1 MPLTEEE
8 KKRLDYVNNMGGNI
22 VKEGKKNAFQSGK
35 LTPSQVSGSQSFTDY
50 RRMQN
55 SAYDSRNS
63 TSSKKKSS
71 NKPTSS
77 TYQDESKKQQSLS
90 NKVQKKQQAKQ
101 VANSDL
107 LDYQNAQKPSQPQQ
121 TYQQQQNQ
129 VQTGPD
135 QKNALSYLEQQTTG
149 QQTTQQVRELQLK
162 KAQRQADEQLKAAE
176 NARKDNETF
185 LSDYDEISAMTP
197 QEIQELEAYTTVRDE
212 GRSENIFDEL
222 IRKPAQRKK
231 AAGSLLEKYGQQ
243 RLDELAE
250 TYGRARHQRQEQE
263 VQQKARE
270 DVSTTGG
277 AVTRSIGT
285 LVTAPFQGA
294 MSLKGRLDE
303 LSNRT
308 GRYNTLESFVPM
320 DAVRVYNNTVR
331 SEVAKNIAG
340 EDDSNWVRQGAA
352 LLYQAGLGTAS
363 SLANA
368 IVLGP
373 GVGMAVNATNQFA
386 QTVAEASAQGATPEQ
401 AYLYA
406 TANAAVDALT
416 DKIPLDQLA
425 SVALAGNTNVFVN
438 MVKQAGI
445 EVSNEGASILGSY
458 IAEAAI
464 LKDSSQYNQSVEAYM
479 DKALSQGMFETEA
492 EARAWAEHQAD
503 KDVLAQAEQQLL
515 VAGISGGVSGGVAAV
530 KGNAAQKQLD
540 RQEKAA
546 QAIQAEAERQQLEKT
561 GGQMSMDQVQPQ
573 QTTLTPEDVQ
583 RQDQAI
589 TDTIDQVRDGQ
600 LGMEQ
605 LPDQPLQTPQ
615 QPEAQQPNTVSDI
628 VEQMVRE
635 NQAQQLTPEQI
646 QDIAQEAVSGGQDRV
661 EGQSGE
667 ANTQPASTQDVANSD
682 SVRPDRP
689 DPNWTEDQFMD
700 WMTSEPDEYADVK
713 NPMKNRDWN
722 NVGKRNV
729 KAYMYENPEVKR
741 FYQEQAAWML
751 SELQDSTRGERFYN
765 KDTGEYSGVK
775 RHTSDSIASLLDS
788 DGMSY
793 DQIEKGLFAIVN
805 DEGSENNAA
814 SKRIEFEI
822 NRRLMD
828 GYTDF
833 YDGHRV
839 EPNEDYLKVL
849 QSIQSPQT
857 AVSPEQAVQ
866 DTVQKMV
873 EQKSTQA
880 AQGPDKMV
888 QDVAQ
893 NAVSSA
899 QQPVSDFK
907 KAKTGESITLE
918 GFHGE
923 GKAKGEIYAHA
934 QVPIA
939 GEGRYFAPTE
949 NGAKNYGSNVS
960 KETVHFDRPFVV
972 KDDSDWSELVH
983 AAGLKYRSPAY
994 LPEAEAKQYTQSIRD
1009 YLTGNGYDGL
1019 IVNYES
1025 AKQGDRNTATG
1036 GWTRTIDN
1044 VFGGDQYVKYDTQT
1058 EQLASSQQPTP
1069 EQLVQNAAEEAT
1081 RAARGET
1088 VEPAS
1093 VGAAEENFSG
1103 HAQYQELLS
1112 DDNVQPDRKTDVRLD
1127 EVPVRDQNGQKVS
1140 EVAKNI
1146 VGSRNTPDEGVDQVK
1161 DLIQSGV
1168 FSFDPKSNEKSL
1180 TEAVKDIAKWGDRAV
1195 LRQIDQNIGSRR
1207 IQEGDIEKA
1216 IVLYTR
1222 YAAGGEATQEDAAQI
1237 YADIATMA
1245 QISGRNLQMFKL
1257 IRSMT
1262 PEGQVEA
1269 IKRVGDNFLNTHGK
1283 TRGKNVEAVIPE
1295 NLKTQYLEAV
1305 RSGDT
1310 GRQADAVEAIYQSI
1324 GSQAPA
1330 TLKEKWDTW
1339 RYMCMLGNPKTQV
1352 RNIAGNAAMKPFA
1365 FVKDKLAAGM
1375 EAALEK
1381 AGVMSK
1387 EDRTKALTTDKDL
1400 LEFAKMDAKSE
1411 AAQDALKYSAKL
1423 GADVSKDKMS
1433 ENRVV
1438 FDTVLG
1444 SKTLGKGFEAA
1455 RKVVEY
1461 FPEAGDMIF
1470 KNGYY
1475 AKYLAN
1481 YLTAQG
1487 VSIDDIQTGKVSSD
1501 VMAKARQYA
1510 IDNAYI
1516 NTFNDSNDFSDAV
1529 ASLGKLKNSNSRT
1542 MRAFGTAVDAVLPFR
1557 RTPANILVRFKE
1569 YSIAEIVATAIKAFN
1584 HNATAAEICN
1594 SLATGLT
1601 GTAAMGM
1608 GFALAKGMHT
1618 PSGDGIR
1625 LVSTATDEEKLQ
1637 GSKDYS
1643 IEVTIGGKTTSYSVE
1658 WAAPVNM
1665 PFFVGANIYSS
1676 ANVPEEEKG
1685 DWADGVIRFMGA
1697 SQNTL
1702 DPMLSLSCL
1711 SSLNDLIQDTKY
1723 ATDNKEVYKILS
1735 TMATSYLSQGIPSLF
1750 RQAVTASHANKQ
1762 TTFAND
1768 ERSEV
1773 RGWERVASNVPAL
1786 GEAMGLKTD
1795 KIDEWGNTVSAGSA
1809 GERVFN
1815 AFLNPSTV
1823 SKVDKSD
1830 PTVNEINRLSKTE
1843 FGEGVV
1849 PEVAPKTL
1857 TYMDSSGETRKDVRL
1872 TKEQWTDYATTRG
1885 QTSKKVLDKLIASKD
1900 YQNLTDSGKQAAIKL
1915 VYEYADK
1922 TGAIKAMKD
1931 HDGYPESWMEEAAQS
1946 KDPGAYIVG
1955 KVSNSAM
1962 TNALKTMT
1970 NAWDHGS
1977 ERPAQQKALEES
1989 YDSFTKQS
1997 KTIQKA
2003 IMDSAEGATKKYL
2016 EGRQSGLSS
2025 QKTLSALKSVQ
2036 SVPAKNRG
2044 KIGYQLQAIS
2054 GTKGLSEKDMDIAMK
2069 LYMPDYDPSE
2079 NEPNVTE
2086 VVYDYLRKEKGY
2098 SAEDYAS
2105 FKYAYNL
2112 AASDYGD
2119 KNGKVKKDEYIS
2131 AMLDMGYDQATAKEI
2146 YDILWNGSSRK
2157 HKAIQQQALDLYG

>member
-1 MPLTEEE
+1 MVDEDEKKKVQAAVKEAAQYRDDPVQFSNALKDAMNRRMDPIKKALTTTNQHPWRAPSQIQKQQKAAQEKTVSLTE
-8 KKRLDYVNNMGGNI
+8 K
-22 VKEGKKNAFQSGK
+22 
-35 LTPSQVSGSQSFTDY
+35 T
-50 RRMQN
+50 
-55 SAYDSRNS
+55 
-63 TSSKKKSS
+63 
-71 NKPTSS
+71 
-77 TYQDESKKQQSLS
+77 
-90 NKVQKKQQAKQ
+90 QKKQEKMDA
-101 VANSDL
+101 ADTAMSL
-107 LDYQNAQKPSQPQQ
+107 YQQSTPSKPQQ
-121 TYQQQQNQ
+121 NYQQQQNQ
-129 VQTGPD
+129 VQTAPD

-176 NARKDNETF
+176 NAQKDNEIF
-185 LSDYDEISAMTP
+185 LSDYDEISAMSP
-197 QEIQELEAYTTVRDE
+197 QEIQELEAYTTARDQ
-212 GRSENIFDEL
+212 GRSTNPLAEL
-222 IRKPAQRKK
+222 LQAKRNKA
-231 AAGSLLEKYGQQ
+231 AAGSLLEKYGQK

-250 TYGRARHQRQEQE
+250 TYGRARHQQQEQQ
-263 VQQKARE
+263 VQQKAKE
-270 DVSTTGG
+270 DVSSFGG
-277 AVTRSIGT
+277 ALTRSVGT
-285 LVTAPFQGA
+285 VVTAPFQVA

-308 GRYNTLESFVPM
+308 GRYSTLESFVPM
-320 DAVRVYNNTVR
+320 DAARVYNNTVR
-331 SEVAKNIAG
+331 SEVAQNIAG
-340 EDDSNWVRQGAA
+340 DGSNPLRKGAA
-352 LLYQAGLGTAS
+352 VLYQAGIGTAS

-425 SVALAGNTNVFVN
+425 NVALSGNTNVFVN
-438 MVKQAGI
+438 MLKQAGI
-445 EVSNEGASILGSY
+445 EASNEGASILGSY

-464 LKDSSQYNQSVEAYM
+464 LKDSSQYSQSVEAYM
-479 DKALSQGMFETEA
+479 DQALSEGTFETEA
-492 EARAWAEHQAD
+492 EARAWAERQAD

-530 KGNAAQKQLD
+530 KGNAAQKKLD

-573 QTTLTPEDVQ
+573 QTAITPEDVQ
-583 RQDQAI
+583 RQDRAI

-646 QDIAQEAVSGGQDRV
+646 QDIAQEAVSGGQGKA
-661 EGQSGE
+661 EEQSGE
-667 ANTQPASTQDVANSD
+667 TSTQPASTQDVAHSD
-682 SVRPDRP
+682 SVRPNRP

-700 WMTSEPDEYADVK
+700 WMTSEPNEYADVN

-722 NVGKRNV
+722 NVGKRNI

-741 FYQEQAAWML
+741 FYQDQAAWML
-751 SELQDSTRGERFYN
+751 SELQDPTRGERFYN

-849 QSIQSPQT
+849 RYIQQPQA

-880 AQGPDKMV
+880 TQGPDKMV

-893 NAVSSA
+893 NAV
-899 QQPVSDFK
+899 Q
-907 KAKTGESITLE
+907 
-918 GFHGE
+918 
-923 GKAKGEIYAHA
+923 
-934 QVPIA
+934 
-939 GEGRYFAPTE
+939 
-949 NGAKNYGSNVS
+949 N
-960 KETVHFDRPFVV
+960 
-972 KDDSDWSELVH
+972 
-983 AAGLKYRSPAY
+983 
-994 LPEAEAKQYTQSIRD
+994 EATTPK
-1009 YLTGNGYDGL
+1009 
-1019 IVNYES
+1019 
-1025 AKQGDRNTATG
+1025 
-1036 GWTRTIDN
+1036 
-1044 VFGGDQYVKYDTQT
+1044 
-1058 EQLASSQQPTP
+1058 QPTP

-1088 VEPAS
+1088 VEPVAS
-1093 VGAAEENFSG
+1093 VGAADENFSG

-1127 EVPVRDQNGQKVS
+1127 EVPVMDQNGQKVS

-1146 VGSRNTPDEGVDQVK
+1146 MGSRNTPDEGVDQVK

-1180 TEAVKDIAKWGDRAV
+1180 TEAMEDIAKRGDRAV

-1222 YAAGGEATQEDAAQI
+1222 YAAGGEASQADAAQI

-1305 RSGDT
+1305 RSGDA
-1310 GRQADAVEAIYQSI
+1310 GRQSDVVEAIYQAI

-1330 TLKEKWDTW
+1330 SLKEKWDTW

-1352 RNIAGNAAMKPFA
+1352 RNLAGNAAMKPFA

-1375 EAALEK
+1375 ETALEK

-1387 EDRTKALTTDKDL
+1387 EDRTKSLTTDKDL

-1423 GADVSKDKMS
+1423 GADASKDKMS
-1433 ENRVV
+1433 ENRVI

-1487 VSIDDIQTGKVSSD
+1487 VSIDDIRTGKVSSD

-1529 ASLGKLKNSNSRT
+1529 AKLGKLKNSNSRT
-1542 MRAFGTAVDAVLPFR
+1542 IRAFGTAVDAVLPFR

-1569 YSIAEIVATAIKAFN
+1569 YSPVEIATTAIKAFN

-1601 GTAAMGM
+1601 GTAAMGI

-1618 PSGDGIR
+1618 KSGDGIR

-1665 PFFVGANIYSS
+1665 PFFVGANIYNS

-1685 DWADGVIRFMGA
+1685 DWADGVIRFIGA

-1723 ATDNKEVYKILS
+1723 AADNKEVYKILS

-1773 RGWERVASNVPAL
+1773 RGWERVASNIPAL
-1786 GEAMGLKTD
+1786 GEAMGLKAD

-1815 AFLNPSTV
+1815 SFLNPSTV
-1823 SKVDKSD
+1823 SQVDKSD
-1830 PTVNEINRLSKTE
+1830 PKVNEINRLAKTE
-1843 FGEGVV
+1843 FGDGVV

-1857 TYMDSSGETRKDVRL
+1857 TYMDSSGETHKDVRL

-1962 TNALKTMT
+1962 TNALKTMA

-1977 ERPAQQKALEES
+1977 DRPAQQKALEES

-1997 KTIQKA
+1997 ETIQKA
-2003 IMDSAEGATKKYL
+2003 IMDAAEGNTKKYL

-2025 QKTLSALKSVQ
+2025 QKTLSTLKSVQ
-2036 SVPAKNRG
+2036 SVPAENRK

-2054 GTKGLSEKDMDIAMK
+2054 STKGLSEEDMDAAMK
-2069 LYMPDYDPSE
+2069 LYMPDYDPSAKNPDVSE
-2079 NEPNVTE
+2079 
-2086 VVYDYLRKEKGY
+2086 LRYEYIRKDMGY
-2098 SAEDYAS
+2098 SAKDYAS
-2105 FKYAYNL
+2105 FRYAYNVADSEYGNDNNSVSKKEFY
-2112 AASDYGD
+2112 AAMESQGYS
-2119 KNGKVKKDEYIS
+2119 KKEAD
-2131 AMLDMGYDQATAKEI
+2131 DI
-2146 YDILWNGSSRK
+2146 YTVLWGTSNQS
-2157 HKAIQQQALDLYG
+2157 KAIKKHIRDLYG

>member
-8 KKRLDYVNNMGGNI
+8 KKKLDYINSKGGNI
-22 VKEGKKNAFQSGK
+22 VKEGQKNAFESGK
-35 LTPSQVSGSQSFTDY
+35 LTSSWTSGSQSRSDY
-50 RRMQN
+50 SRMQN
-55 SAYDSRNS
+55 NIYEDKRNTASKRKSAQKAASSAY
-63 TSSKKKSS
+63 
-71 NKPTSS
+71 
-77 TYQDESKKQQSLS
+77 QDATKKQQPISD
-90 NKVQKKQQAKQ
+90 KVQKKQQQKAAADS
-101 VANSDL
+101 VSL
-107 LDYQNAQKPSQPQQ
+107 SQNPTQPQQ

-129 VQTGPD
+129 VQTGQD

-185 LSDYDEISAMTP
+185 LSDYDEISAMSP

-250 TYGRARHQRQEQE
+250 TYGRARHQQQEQE

-277 AVTRSIGT
+277 AVTRSVGT

-331 SEVAKNIAG
+331 STVAQNIAG

-479 DKALSQGMFETEA
+479 DQALTQGMFGTEA

-530 KGNAAQKQLD
+530 KGNAAQKKLD

-573 QTTLTPEDVQ
+573 QTALTPEDVQ

-635 NQAQQLTPEQI
+635 NQAQKLTPEQI
-646 QDIAQEAVSGGQDRV
+646 QDIAQEAVSGGQGKA
-661 EGQSGE
+661 EEQGGE
-667 ANTQPASTQDVANSD
+667 TSTQPASTQDVANSD

-689 DPNWTEDQFMD
+689 DPNWTDDQFMD

-788 DGMSY
+788 DGMNY

-849 QSIQSPQT
+849 RSIQQPQA

-893 NAVSSA
+893 SAVQNEAS
-899 QQPVSDFK
+899 
-907 KAKTGESITLE
+907 T
-918 GFHGE
+918 
-923 GKAKGEIYAHA
+923 
-934 QVPIA
+934 
-939 GEGRYFAPTE
+939 
-949 NGAKNYGSNVS
+949 
-960 KETVHFDRPFVV
+960 
-972 KDDSDWSELVH
+972 
-983 AAGLKYRSPAY
+983 
-994 LPEAEAKQYTQSIRD
+994 PEK
-1009 YLTGNGYDGL
+1009 
-1019 IVNYES
+1019 
-1025 AKQGDRNTATG
+1025 
-1036 GWTRTIDN
+1036 
-1044 VFGGDQYVKYDTQT
+1044 
-1058 EQLASSQQPTP
+1058 PTP

-1127 EVPVRDQNGQKVS
+1127 EVPVLDQNGQKVS

-1146 VGSRNTPDEGVDQVK
+1146 MGSRNTPDEGVDQVK

-1180 TEAVKDIAKWGDRAV
+1180 TEAMEDIAKRGDRAV

-1222 YAAGGEATQEDAAQI
+1222 YAAGGEASQADAAQI

-1310 GRQADAVEAIYQSI
+1310 GRQSDVVEAIYQAI

-1330 TLKEKWDTW
+1330 SLKEKWDTW

-1352 RNIAGNAAMKPFA
+1352 RNLAGNAAMKPFA

-1387 EDRTKALTTDKDL
+1387 EDRTKSLTTDKDL

-1423 GADVSKDKMS
+1423 GADASKDKMS
-1433 ENRVV
+1433 ENRVI

-1569 YSIAEIVATAIKAFN
+1569 YSPVEIATTAIKAFK

-1618 PSGDGIR
+1618 KSGDGIR

-1658 WAAPVNM
+1658 WAVPVNM

-1685 DWADGVIRFMGA
+1685 DWADGVIRFIGA

-1711 SSLNDLIQDTKY
+1711 SGLNDLIQDTKY
-1723 ATDNKEVYKILS
+1723 AADNKEVYKILS

-1786 GEAMGLKTD
+1786 GEAMGLKAD

-1823 SKVDKSD
+1823 SRVDKSD

-1997 KTIQKA
+1997 ETIRKA

-2079 NEPNVTE
+2079 KSPDVSE
-2086 VVYDYLRKEKGY
+2086 LRYEYIRKDMGY
-2098 SAEDYAS
+2098 SAKDYAA
-2105 FKYAYNL
+2105 FRYAYNVADSEYGNDNNSVSKKEFY
-2112 AASDYGD
+2112 AAMENQGYS
-2119 KNGKVKKDEYIS
+2119 KKEAD
-2131 AMLDMGYDQATAKEI
+2131 DI
-2146 YDILWNGSSRK
+2146 YTILWGTSNQS
-2157 HKAIQQQALDLYG
+2157 KAIKKHIRDLYG

>member
-55 SAYDSRNS
+55 SAYDSRNN

-185 LSDYDEISAMTP
+185 LSDYDEISAMSP
-197 QEIQELEAYTTVRDE
+197 QEIQELEAYTTARDQGHSDNPLTE
-212 GRSENIFDEL
+212 FYLQS
-222 IRKPAQRKK
+222 KRKK
-231 AAGSLLEKYGQQ
+231 TAGSLLEKYGQQ

-250 TYGRARHQRQEQE
+250 TYGRARHQQQEQE

-270 DVSTTGG
+270 DVSTAGG
-277 AVTRSIGT
+277 TVTRSIGT
-285 LVTAPFQGA
+285 VALAPLQSA
-294 MSLKGRLDE
+294 MSVKGRLDE
-303 LSNRT
+303 LIDRT

-320 DAVRVYNNTVR
+320 DAARVYNNTVR
-331 SEVAKNIAG
+331 STVAQNIAG

-352 LLYQAGLGTAS
+352 LLYQAGLGTIS

-479 DKALSQGMFETEA
+479 DQALSEGKFGTEA

-530 KGNAAQKQLD
+530 KGNAAQKKLD

-573 QTTLTPEDVQ
+573 QTALTPEDVQ
-583 RQDQAI
+583 QQDQAI

-635 NQAQQLTPEQI
+635 NQAQKLTPEQI
-646 QDIAQEAVSGGQDRV
+646 QDIAQEAVTGGQDRV

-682 SVRPDRP
+682 SVRPNRP

-849 QSIQSPQT
+849 RSIQSPQ
-857 AVSPEQAVQ
+857 AVVSPEQAVQ

-873 EQKSTQA
+873 EQKSTQT

-893 NAVSSA
+893 NAVQNEAS
-899 QQPVSDFK
+899 
-907 KAKTGESITLE
+907 T
-918 GFHGE
+918 
-923 GKAKGEIYAHA
+923 
-934 QVPIA
+934 
-939 GEGRYFAPTE
+939 
-949 NGAKNYGSNVS
+949 
-960 KETVHFDRPFVV
+960 
-972 KDDSDWSELVH
+972 
-983 AAGLKYRSPAY
+983 
-994 LPEAEAKQYTQSIRD
+994 PE
-1009 YLTGNGYDGL
+1009 
-1019 IVNYES
+1019 
-1025 AKQGDRNTATG
+1025 
-1036 GWTRTIDN
+1036 
-1044 VFGGDQYVKYDTQT
+1044 
-1058 EQLASSQQPTP
+1058 QPTP

-1088 VEPAS
+1088 VEPVAS

-1146 VGSRNTPDEGVDQVK
+1146 MGSRNTPDEGVDQVK

-1180 TEAVKDIAKWGDRAV
+1180 TEAMEDIAKRGDRAV

-1222 YAAGGEATQEDAAQI
+1222 YAAGGEATQADAAQI

-1310 GRQADAVEAIYQSI
+1310 GRQSDAVEAIYQSI

-1339 RYMCMLGNPKTQV
+1339 RYMCMLGNPKTQA

-1375 EAALEK
+1375 ETALEK

-1387 EDRTKALTTDKDL
+1387 EDRTKSLTTDKDL

-1433 ENRVV
+1433 EDRVI

-1542 MRAFGTAVDAVLPFR
+1542 IRAFGTAVDAVLPFR

-1569 YSIAEIVATAIKAFN
+1569 YSPVEIATTAIKAFN

-1685 DWADGVIRFMGA
+1685 DWADGVIRFIGA

-1723 ATDNKEVYKILS
+1723 AADNKEVYKILS

-1823 SKVDKSD
+1823 SQVDKSD

-1997 KTIQKA
+1997 ETIQKA
-2003 IMDSAEGATKKYL
+2003 IMDAAEGTTKKYL

-2079 NEPNVTE
+2079 KSPDVSE
-2086 VVYDYLRKEKGY
+2086 LRYEYIRKDMGY
-2098 SAEDYAS
+2098 SAKDYAA
-2105 FKYAYNL
+2105 FRYAYNVADSEYGNDNNSVSKKEFY
-2112 AASDYGD
+2112 AAMENQGYS
-2119 KNGKVKKDEYIS
+2119 KKEAD
-2131 AMLDMGYDQATAKEI
+2131 DI
-2146 YDILWNGSSRK
+2146 YTILWGTSNQS
-2157 HKAIQQQALDLYG
+2157 KAIKKHIRDLYG

>member
-1 MPLTEEE
+1 MVDEE
-8 KKRLDYVNNMGGNI
+8 KKKRVQSA
-22 VKEGKKNAFQSGK
+22 VKEAAPYKNDPVQFSNALKDAMKSRIDPVQKALTTTNQHPWRAPSQIQKQKQAAQEKTVSLTEKTQKKQEKKNAA
-35 LTPSQVSGSQSFTDY
+35 D
-50 RRMQN
+50 
-55 SAYDSRNS
+55 SAMSLY
-63 TSSKKKSS
+63 
-71 NKPTSS
+71 
-77 TYQDESKKQQSLS
+77 QQS
-90 NKVQKKQQAKQ
+90 N
-101 VANSDL
+101 
-107 LDYQNAQKPSQPQQ
+107 PSQPKQN
-121 TYQQQQNQ
+121 YQQQQNQ
-129 VQTGPD
+129 VQTEPD
-135 QKNALSYLEQQTTG
+135 KKNALSYLEQQTTG

-176 NARKDNETF
+176 NAQKDNETF
-185 LSDYDEISAMTP
+185 LSDYDEISAMSP
-197 QEIQELEAYTTVRDE
+197 QEIQELEAYTTARDQ
-212 GRSENIFDEL
+212 GRSTNPLAEL
-222 IRKPAQRKK
+222 LQSKRKK
-231 AAGSLLEKYGQQ
+231 AAAGSLLEKYGEK

-250 TYGRARHQRQEQE
+250 TYGRARHQQQEQE

-270 DVSTTGG
+270 DVSSTGG

-285 LVTAPFQGA
+285 VVTAPFQGA

-308 GRYNTLESFVPM
+308 GRYSTLESFVPM
-320 DAVRVYNNTVR
+320 DAARVYNNTVR
-331 SEVAKNIAG
+331 STVAQDIAG

-373 GVGMAVNATNQFA
+373 GVGMAVNATNQFT
-386 QTVAEASAQGATPEQ
+386 QTIAEASAKGATPEQ

-479 DKALSQGMFETEA
+479 DQALTQGMFGTEA

-530 KGNAAQKQLD
+530 KGNAAQKKLD

-546 QAIQAEAERQQLEKT
+546 QAIQAEAERQQQEKT

-573 QTTLTPEDVQ
+573 QTALTPEDVQ

-635 NQAQQLTPEQI
+635 NQAQKMTPEQI
-646 QDIAQEAVSGGQDRV
+646 QDIAQEAVSGGQGKA
-661 EGQSGE
+661 EEQSGE
-667 ANTQPASTQDVANSD
+667 TSTQPASTQDVANSE

-713 NPMKNRDWN
+713 NPMKGRDWN
-722 NVGKRNV
+722 NVGKRSV
-729 KAYMYENPEVKR
+729 KAYMYDNPEVKR
-741 FYQEQAAWML
+741 FYQDQAAWML

-839 EPNEDYLKVL
+839 EPNEDYLNVL
-849 QSIQSPQT
+849 RSIQQPQ
-857 AVSPEQAVQ
+857 AAISPEQAVQ

-888 QDVAQ
+888 QNVAQ
-893 NAVSSA
+893 N
-899 QQPVSDFK
+899 
-907 KAKTGESITLE
+907 
-918 GFHGE
+918 
-923 GKAKGEIYAHA
+923 
-934 QVPIA
+934 
-939 GEGRYFAPTE
+939 
-949 NGAKNYGSNVS
+949 
-960 KETVHFDRPFVV
+960 VV
-972 KDDSDWSELVH
+972 QNE
-983 AAGLKYRSPAY
+983 AATPK
-994 LPEAEAKQYTQSIRD
+994 
-1009 YLTGNGYDGL
+1009 
-1019 IVNYES
+1019 
-1025 AKQGDRNTATG
+1025 
-1036 GWTRTIDN
+1036 
-1044 VFGGDQYVKYDTQT
+1044 
-1058 EQLASSQQPTP
+1058 QPTP

-1081 RAARGET
+1081 RVARGET
-1088 VEPAS
+1088 AEPVAS

-1112 DDNVQPDRKTDVRLD
+1112 DTNVQPDRKTDVRLD
-1127 EVPVRDQNGQKVS
+1127 EVPVLDQNGQKVS

-1146 VGSRNTPDEGVDQVK
+1146 MGSRNTPDEGVDQVK

-1180 TEAVKDIAKWGDRAV
+1180 TEAMEDIAKRGDRAV

-1222 YAAGGEATQEDAAQI
+1222 YAAGGEASQADAAQI

-1262 PEGQVEA
+1262 PEGQLEA

-1310 GRQADAVEAIYQSI
+1310 GRQSDVVEAIYQAI

-1330 TLKEKWDTW
+1330 SLKEKWDTW

-1352 RNIAGNAAMKPFA
+1352 RNLAGNAAMKPFA

-1387 EDRTKALTTDKDL
+1387 EDRTKSLTTDKDL

-1423 GADVSKDKMS
+1423 GADASKDKMS
-1433 ENRVV
+1433 ENRVI

-1529 ASLGKLKNSNSRT
+1529 AKLGKLKNSNSRT
-1542 MRAFGTAVDAVLPFR
+1542 IRAFGTAVDAVLPFR

-1569 YSIAEIVATAIKAFN
+1569 YSVVEIANTAIKAFN

-1601 GTAAMGM
+1601 GTAAMGI

-1618 PSGDGIR
+1618 KSGDGIR

-1665 PFFVGANIYSS
+1665 PFFVGANIYNSV
-1676 ANVPEEEKG
+1676 NVPEEEKG

-1697 SQNTL
+1697 SQNML

-1723 ATDNKEVYKILS
+1723 AADNKEVYKILS

-1750 RQAVTASHANKQ
+1750 RQAVTTSHANKQ

-1773 RGWERVASNVPAL
+1773 RGWERVASNIPAL
-1786 GEAMGLKTD
+1786 GEAMGLKAD

-1815 AFLNPSTV
+1815 SFLNPSTV
-1823 SKVDKSD
+1823 SQVDKSD
-1830 PTVNEINRLSKTE
+1830 PTVNEINRLAKTE
-1843 FGEGVV
+1843 FGDGVV

-1857 TYMDSSGETRKDVRL
+1857 TYMDSSGETHKDVRL

-1885 QTSKKVLDKLIASKD
+1885 QTSKKVLDKLIGSKD
-1900 YQNLTDSGKQAAIKL
+1900 YQNLTDSGKQAAIKF

-1962 TNALKTMT
+1962 TNALKTMA

-2003 IMDSAEGATKKYL
+2003 IMDAAEGNTKKYL

-2036 SVPAKNRG
+2036 SVPAENRG
-2044 KIGYQLQAIS
+2044 KIGYQLQAIA
-2054 GTKGLSEKDMDIAMK
+2054 GTKGLSEEDMDAAMK

-2079 NEPNVTE
+2079 KSPDVSE
-2086 VVYDYLRKEKGY
+2086 LRYEYIRKDMGY
-2098 SAEDYAS
+2098 SAKDYAS
-2105 FKYAYNL
+2105 FRYAYNVADSEYGNDNNSVSKKEFY
-2112 AASDYGD
+2112 AAMESQGYS
-2119 KNGKVKKDEYIS
+2119 KKEAD
-2131 AMLDMGYDQATAKEI
+2131 DI
-2146 YDILWNGSSRK
+2146 YTILWGTSNQS
-2157 HKAIQQQALDLYG
+2157 KAIKKHIRDLYG

>member
-1 MPLTEEE
+1 MVDEEE
-8 KKRLDYVNNMGGNI
+8 KKKAQAA
-22 VKEGKKNAFQSGK
+22 VKEAAKYSDNPVQFDNALKDAMKRHVDPVKKA
-35 LTPSQVSGSQSFTDY
+35 LTTTNQHPWRAPSQIQ
-50 RRMQN
+50 
-55 SAYDSRNS
+55 
-63 TSSKKKSS
+63 
-71 NKPTSS
+71 
-77 TYQDESKKQQSLS
+77 KQQQAAKEKSVSLTE
-90 NKVQKKQQAKQ
+90 KTQKKQEKK
-101 VANSDL
+101 NSADAAMSE
-107 LDYQNAQKPSQPQQ
+107 YQQSKPSQTQQ

-185 LSDYDEISAMTP
+185 LSDYDEISAMSP
-197 QEIQELEAYTTVRDE
+197 QEIQELEAYTTARDQGHSDNPLTE
-212 GRSENIFDEL
+212 FYLQS
-222 IRKPAQRKK
+222 KRKK
-231 AAGSLLEKYGQQ
+231 TAGSLLKKYGQQ

-250 TYGRARHQRQEQE
+250 TYGRARHQQQEQE

-270 DVSTTGG
+270 DVSSTGG
-277 AVTRSIGT
+277 TVTRSIGT
-285 LVTAPFQGA
+285 VALAPLQGA
-294 MSLKGRLDE
+294 MSVKGRLDE
-303 LSNRT
+303 LIDRT

-320 DAVRVYNNTVR
+320 DAARVYNNTVK
-331 SEVAKNIAG
+331 STVAQNIAG

-352 LLYQAGLGTAS
+352 LLYQAGLGTIS

-458 IAEAAI
+458 LAEAAI

-479 DKALSQGMFETEA
+479 DQALSQGMFGTEA

-515 VAGISGGVSGGVAAV
+515 VAGLSGGVSGGVAAA
-530 KGNAAQKQLD
+530 KGNAAQKKLD

-573 QTTLTPEDVQ
+573 QTALTPEDVQ

-646 QDIAQEAVSGGQDRV
+646 QDIAQEAVTGGQDRA

-667 ANTQPASTQDVANSD
+667 TSTQPASTQDVANSD

-689 DPNWTEDQFMD
+689 DPNWNEDQFMD

-741 FYQEQAAWML
+741 FYQDQAAWML

-765 KDTGEYSGVK
+765 NDTGEYSGVK

-849 QSIQSPQT
+849 RSIQQPQT

-880 AQGPDKMV
+880 AQGQDKMV

-893 NAVSSA
+893 NAV
-899 QQPVSDFK
+899 Q
-907 KAKTGESITLE
+907 
-918 GFHGE
+918 
-923 GKAKGEIYAHA
+923 
-934 QVPIA
+934 
-939 GEGRYFAPTE
+939 
-949 NGAKNYGSNVS
+949 N
-960 KETVHFDRPFVV
+960 
-972 KDDSDWSELVH
+972 
-983 AAGLKYRSPAY
+983 
-994 LPEAEAKQYTQSIRD
+994 EATTPK
-1009 YLTGNGYDGL
+1009 
-1019 IVNYES
+1019 
-1025 AKQGDRNTATG
+1025 
-1036 GWTRTIDN
+1036 
-1044 VFGGDQYVKYDTQT
+1044 
-1058 EQLASSQQPTP
+1058 QPTP

-1088 VEPAS
+1088 VEPVAS

-1103 HAQYQELLS
+1103 HTQYQELLS

-1146 VGSRNTPDEGVDQVK
+1146 MGSRNTPDEGVDQVK

-1180 TEAVKDIAKWGDRAV
+1180 TEAMEDIAKRGDRAV

-1222 YAAGGEATQEDAAQI
+1222 YAAGGEATQADAAQI

-1295 NLKTQYLEAV
+1295 NLKNQYLEAV

-1310 GRQADAVEAIYQSI
+1310 GRQSDAVEAIYQSI

-1339 RYMCMLGNPKTQV
+1339 RYMCMLGNPKTQI

-1387 EDRTKALTTDKDL
+1387 EDRTKSLTTDKDL

-1433 ENRVV
+1433 ENRQI
-1438 FDTVLG
+1438 FK
-1444 SKTLGKGFEAA
+1444 SKGLEAA

-1542 MRAFGTAVDAVLPFR
+1542 IRAFGTAVDAVLPFR

-1569 YSIAEIVATAIKAFN
+1569 YSPVEIATTAIKAFN

-1618 PSGDGIR
+1618 SSGDGIR

-1685 DWADGVIRFMGA
+1685 DWADGVIRFIGA

-1723 ATDNKEVYKILS
+1723 AADNKEVYKILS

-1786 GEAMGLKTD
+1786 GEAMGLKAD

-1823 SKVDKSD
+1823 SQVDKSD

-2003 IMDSAEGATKKYL
+2003 IMDAAEGATKKYL

-2036 SVPAKNRG
+2036 SVPAENRG

-2054 GTKGLSEKDMDIAMK
+2054 GTKGLSEEDMDIAMK

-2079 NEPNVTE
+2079 KSPDVSE
-2086 VVYDYLRKEKGY
+2086 LRYEYIRKDMGY
-2098 SAEDYAS
+2098 SAKDYAA
-2105 FKYAYNL
+2105 FRYAYNVADSEYGNDNNSVSKKEFY
-2112 AASDYGD
+2112 AAMENQGYS
-2119 KNGKVKKDEYIS
+2119 KKEAD
-2131 AMLDMGYDQATAKEI
+2131 DI
-2146 YDILWNGSSRK
+2146 YTILWGTSNQS
-2157 HKAIQQQALDLYG
+2157 KAIKKHIRDLYG

>member
-71 NKPTSS
+71 YKPTNS

-90 NKVQKKQQAKQ
+90 NKAQKKQQAKQ

-185 LSDYDEISAMTP
+185 LSDYDEISAMSP
-197 QEIQELEAYTTVRDE
+197 QEIQELEAYTTARDQGHSDNPLTE
-212 GRSENIFDEL
+212 FYLQS
-222 IRKPAQRKK
+222 KRKK
-231 AAGSLLEKYGQQ
+231 TAGSLLEKYGQQ

-250 TYGRARHQRQEQE
+250 TYGRARHQQQEQE

-277 AVTRSIGT
+277 TVTRSIGT
-285 LVTAPFQGA
+285 VALAPLQGA
-294 MSLKGRLDE
+294 MSVKGRLDE
-303 LSNRT
+303 LIDRT

-320 DAVRVYNNTVR
+320 DAARVYNNTVKNT
-331 SEVAKNIAG
+331 VAQNFAG
-340 EDDSNWVRQGAA
+340 DGSNPLRKGAA
-352 LLYQAGLGTAS
+352 VLYQAGLGTIS

-479 DKALSQGMFETEA
+479 DQALTQGTFETEA

-530 KGNAAQKQLD
+530 KGNAAQKKLE

-635 NQAQQLTPEQI
+635 NQAQKLTPQQI
-646 QDIAQEAVSGGQDRV
+646 QDIAQEAVTGGQDRV

-741 FYQEQAAWML
+741 FYQDQAAWML

-849 QSIQSPQT
+849 RSIQQPQE

-893 NAVSSA
+893 SAVQNEAS
-899 QQPVSDFK
+899 
-907 KAKTGESITLE
+907 T
-918 GFHGE
+918 
-923 GKAKGEIYAHA
+923 
-934 QVPIA
+934 
-939 GEGRYFAPTE
+939 
-949 NGAKNYGSNVS
+949 
-960 KETVHFDRPFVV
+960 
-972 KDDSDWSELVH
+972 
-983 AAGLKYRSPAY
+983 
-994 LPEAEAKQYTQSIRD
+994 PE
-1009 YLTGNGYDGL
+1009 
-1019 IVNYES
+1019 
-1025 AKQGDRNTATG
+1025 
-1036 GWTRTIDN
+1036 
-1044 VFGGDQYVKYDTQT
+1044 
-1058 EQLASSQQPTP
+1058 QPTP

-1088 VEPAS
+1088 VEPVAS

-1146 VGSRNTPDEGVDQVK
+1146 MGSRNTPDEGVDQVK

-1180 TEAVKDIAKWGDRAV
+1180 TEAMEDIAKRGDRAV

-1310 GRQADAVEAIYQSI
+1310 GRQSDAVEAIYQSI

-1339 RYMCMLGNPKTQV
+1339 RYMCMLGNPKTQA

-1375 EAALEK
+1375 ETALEK

-1387 EDRTKALTTDKDL
+1387 EDRTKSLTTDKDL

-1433 ENRVV
+1433 EDRVI

-1529 ASLGKLKNSNSRT
+1529 ASLGRLKNSNSRT
-1542 MRAFGTAVDAVLPFR
+1542 IRAFGTAVDAVLPFR

-1569 YSIAEIVATAIKAFN
+1569 YSPVEIATTAIKAFK

-1618 PSGDGIR
+1618 KSGDGIR

-1665 PFFVGANIYSS
+1665 PFFVGANIYNS

-1685 DWADGVIRFMGA
+1685 DWADGVIRFIGA
-1697 SQNTL
+1697 SQNML

-1711 SSLNDLIQDTKY
+1711 SGLNDLIQDTKY
-1723 ATDNKEVYKILS
+1723 AADNKEVYKILA

-1773 RGWERVASNVPAL
+1773 RGWERVASNIPAL
-1786 GEAMGLKTD
+1786 GEAMGLKAD

-1815 AFLNPSTV
+1815 SFLNPSTV
-1823 SKVDKSD
+1823 SQVDKSD

-2079 NEPNVTE
+2079 KSPDVSE
-2086 VVYDYLRKEKGY
+2086 LRYEYIRKDMGY
-2098 SAEDYAS
+2098 SAKDYAA
-2105 FKYAYNL
+2105 FRYAYNVADSEYGNDNNSVSKKEFY
-2112 AASDYGD
+2112 AAMENQGYS
-2119 KNGKVKKDEYIS
+2119 KKEAD
-2131 AMLDMGYDQATAKEI
+2131 DI
-2146 YDILWNGSSRK
+2146 YTILWGTSNQS
-2157 HKAIQQQALDLYG
+2157 KAIKKHIRDLYG

>member
-8 KKRLDYVNNMGGNI
+8 KKKLDYINSKGGNI
-22 VKEGKKNAFQSGK
+22 VKEGQKNAFESGK
-35 LTPSQVSGSQSFTDY
+35 LTSSWTSGNQSRSDY
-50 RRMQN
+50 SRMQN
-55 SAYDSRNS
+55 NIYEDKRNTASKRKSAQKSASSAY
-63 TSSKKKSS
+63 
-71 NKPTSS
+71 
-77 TYQDESKKQQSLS
+77 QDATKKQQPLS
-90 NKVQKKQQAKQ
+90 DKVQKKQQQKA
-101 VANSDL
+101 AADL
-107 LDYQNAQKPSQPQQ
+107 VSISKNPTQPQQ

-197 QEIQELEAYTTVRDE
+197 QEIQELEAYTTARDQGHSDNPLTE
-212 GRSENIFDEL
+212 FYLQS
-222 IRKPAQRKK
+222 KRKK
-231 AAGSLLEKYGQQ
+231 TAGSLLEKYGQQ

-250 TYGRARHQRQEQE
+250 TYGRARHQQQEQD

-270 DVSTTGG
+270 DVSTAGG
-277 AVTRSIGT
+277 TVTRSIGT
-285 LVTAPFQGA
+285 LVTAPLQGA
-294 MSLKGRLDE
+294 MSVKGRLDE
-303 LSNRT
+303 LIDRT

-320 DAVRVYNNTVR
+320 DAARVYNNTVR
-331 SEVAKNIAG
+331 STVAQNIAG

-352 LLYQAGLGTAS
+352 LLYQAGLGTIS

-479 DKALSQGMFETEA
+479 DQALSEGMFGTEA

-573 QTTLTPEDVQ
+573 QTALTPEDVQ

-635 NQAQQLTPEQI
+635 NQAQKLTPEQI

-667 ANTQPASTQDVANSD
+667 TSAQPASTQDVANSD

-689 DPNWTEDQFMD
+689 DPNWNEDQFMD

-741 FYQEQAAWML
+741 FYQDQAAWML

-849 QSIQSPQT
+849 RSIQSPQE

-893 NAVSSA
+893 SAVQNEAS
-899 QQPVSDFK
+899 
-907 KAKTGESITLE
+907 T
-918 GFHGE
+918 
-923 GKAKGEIYAHA
+923 
-934 QVPIA
+934 
-939 GEGRYFAPTE
+939 
-949 NGAKNYGSNVS
+949 
-960 KETVHFDRPFVV
+960 
-972 KDDSDWSELVH
+972 
-983 AAGLKYRSPAY
+983 
-994 LPEAEAKQYTQSIRD
+994 PE
-1009 YLTGNGYDGL
+1009 
-1019 IVNYES
+1019 
-1025 AKQGDRNTATG
+1025 
-1036 GWTRTIDN
+1036 
-1044 VFGGDQYVKYDTQT
+1044 
-1058 EQLASSQQPTP
+1058 QPTP

-1127 EVPVRDQNGQKVS
+1127 EVPVQDQNGQKVS

-1146 VGSRNTPDEGVDQVK
+1146 MGSRNTPDEGVDQVK

-1180 TEAVKDIAKWGDRAV
+1180 TEAMEDIAKRGDRAV

-1222 YAAGGEATQEDAAQI
+1222 YAAGGEATQADAAQI

-1339 RYMCMLGNPKTQV
+1339 RYMCMLGNPKTQA

-1387 EDRTKALTTDKDL
+1387 EDRTKSLTTDKDL

-1433 ENRVV
+1433 ENRQI
-1438 FDTVLG
+1438 FK
-1444 SKTLGKGFEAA
+1444 SKGLEAA

-1487 VSIDDIQTGKVSSD
+1487 VSIEDIQTGKVSSD

-1542 MRAFGTAVDAVLPFR
+1542 IRAFGTAVDAVLPFR

-1618 PSGDGIR
+1618 KSGDGIR

-1786 GEAMGLKTD
+1786 GEAMGLKAD

-1823 SKVDKSD
+1823 SRVDKSD

-1997 KTIQKA
+1997 ETIQKA
-2003 IMDSAEGATKKYL
+2003 IMDAAEGTTKKYL

-2079 NEPNVTE
+2079 KSPDVSE
-2086 VVYDYLRKEKGY
+2086 LRYEYIRKDMGY
-2098 SAEDYAS
+2098 SAKDYAA
-2105 FKYAYNL
+2105 FRYAYNVADSEYGNDNNSVSKKEFY
-2112 AASDYGD
+2112 AAMENQGYS
-2119 KNGKVKKDEYIS
+2119 KKEAD
-2131 AMLDMGYDQATAKEI
+2131 DI
-2146 YDILWNGSSRK
+2146 YTILWGTSNQS
-2157 HKAIQQQALDLYG
+2157 KAIKKHIRDLYG

>member
-1 MPLTEEE
+1 MVDEE
-8 KKRLDYVNNMGGNI
+8 KKKQAQAA
-22 VKEGKKNAFQSGK
+22 VKETAKYSDNPVQFSNALNDAMKRHVDPIKKA
-35 LTPSQVSGSQSFTDY
+35 LTTTNQHPWRAPSQIQ
-50 RRMQN
+50 
-55 SAYDSRNS
+55 
-63 TSSKKKSS
+63 
-71 NKPTSS
+71 
-77 TYQDESKKQQSLS
+77 KQQQAAKEKSVSLTE
-90 NKVQKKQQAKQ
+90 KTQKKQEKK
-101 VANSDL
+101 NSADAAMSE
-107 LDYQNAQKPSQPQQ
+107 YQQSKPTQPQQ

-250 TYGRARHQRQEQE
+250 TYGRARHQQQEQQ

-285 LVTAPFQGA
+285 VALAPLQGA

-320 DAVRVYNNTVR
+320 DAARVYNNTVR
-331 SEVAKNIAG
+331 STVAQNIAG

-479 DKALSQGMFETEA
+479 DQALSEGKFGTEA

-530 KGNAAQKQLD
+530 KGNAAQKKLD

-646 QDIAQEAVSGGQDRV
+646 QDIAQEAVTGGQDRV

-682 SVRPDRP
+682 SVRPNRP

-849 QSIQSPQT
+849 RSIQSPQA

-893 NAVSSA
+893 SAVQNEAS
-899 QQPVSDFK
+899 
-907 KAKTGESITLE
+907 T
-918 GFHGE
+918 
-923 GKAKGEIYAHA
+923 
-934 QVPIA
+934 
-939 GEGRYFAPTE
+939 
-949 NGAKNYGSNVS
+949 
-960 KETVHFDRPFVV
+960 
-972 KDDSDWSELVH
+972 
-983 AAGLKYRSPAY
+983 
-994 LPEAEAKQYTQSIRD
+994 PE
-1009 YLTGNGYDGL
+1009 
-1019 IVNYES
+1019 
-1025 AKQGDRNTATG
+1025 
-1036 GWTRTIDN
+1036 
-1044 VFGGDQYVKYDTQT
+1044 
-1058 EQLASSQQPTP
+1058 QPTP

-1088 VEPAS
+1088 VEPVAS

-1127 EVPVRDQNGQKVS
+1127 EAPVRDQNGQKVS

-1146 VGSRNTPDEGVDQVK
+1146 MGSRNTPDEGVDQVK

-1180 TEAVKDIAKWGDRAV
+1180 AEAMEDIAKRGDRAV

-1310 GRQADAVEAIYQSI
+1310 GRQSDAVEAIYQSI

-1339 RYMCMLGNPKTQV
+1339 RYMCMLGNPKTQI
-1352 RNIAGNAAMKPFA
+1352 RNLAGNAAMKPFA

-1375 EAALEK
+1375 ETALEK

-1387 EDRTKALTTDKDL
+1387 EDRTKSLTTDKDL

-1433 ENRVV
+1433 ENRQI
-1438 FDTVLG
+1438 FK
-1444 SKTLGKGFEAA
+1444 SKGLEAA

-1542 MRAFGTAVDAVLPFR
+1542 IRAFGTAVDAVLPFR

-1569 YSIAEIVATAIKAFN
+1569 YSVVEIANTAIKAFN

-1601 GTAAMGM
+1601 GAAAMGM

-1665 PFFVGANIYSS
+1665 PFFVGANIYNS

-1697 SQNTL
+1697 SQNML

-1711 SSLNDLIQDTKY
+1711 SGLNDLIQDTKY
-1723 ATDNKEVYKILS
+1723 ATDNKEVYKILA

-1786 GEAMGLKTD
+1786 GEAMGLKAD

-1815 AFLNPSTV
+1815 SFLNPSTV
-1823 SKVDKSD
+1823 SQVDKSD

-1843 FGEGVV
+1843 FGDGVV

-1857 TYMDSSGETRKDVRL
+1857 TYMDSSGETHKDVRL

-1885 QTSKKVLDKLIASKD
+1885 QTSKKVLDKLIASMD

-1962 TNALKTMT
+1962 TNALKTMV

-1977 ERPAQQKALEES
+1977 ERPAQQKELEES

-1997 KTIQKA
+1997 ETIQKA
-2003 IMDSAEGATKKYL
+2003 IMDAAEGNTKKYL

-2036 SVPAKNRG
+2036 SVPAENRG

-2054 GTKGLSEKDMDIAMK
+2054 GTKGLSEEDMDAAMK
-2069 LYMPDYDPSE
+2069 LYMPDYDPSS

-2131 AMLDMGYDQATAKEI
+2131 AMLDMGYDQVTAKEI
-2146 YDILWNGSSRK
+2146 FDTLWNGSSKR
-2157 HKAIQQQALDLYG
+2157 HKAVQQQALDLYG

>member
-1 MPLTEEE
+1 MAKTVTE
-8 KKRLDYVNNMGGNI
+8 
-22 VKEGKKNAFQSGK
+22 A
-35 LTPSQVSGSQSFTDY
+35 SQ
-50 RRMQN
+50 
-55 SAYDSRNS
+55 
-63 TSSKKKSS
+63 
-71 NKPTSS
+71 
-77 TYQDESKKQQSLS
+77 ESKKRREEAREIAASRNEIHQEQMADLAKRSESYQRKTNINAAVQTAKEAAPAIS

-107 LDYQNAQKPSQPQQ
+107 LDYQNGQTPSQPKQ

-129 VQTGPD
+129 VQTDPD
-135 QKNALSYLEQQTTG
+135 KKNALSYLEQQTTG

-176 NARKDNETF
+176 NAQKDNETF
-185 LSDYDEISAMTP
+185 LSDYDEISAMSP

-250 TYGRARHQRQEQE
+250 TYGRARHQQQEQE

-270 DVSTTGG
+270 DVSSTGG

-285 LVTAPFQGA
+285 VALAPLQGA
-294 MSLKGRLDE
+294 MSVKGRLDE

-320 DAVRVYNNTVR
+320 DALRVYNNTVK
-331 SEVAKNIAG
+331 STVAQNIAG

-352 LLYQAGLGTAS
+352 LLYQAGLGTVS

-458 IAEAAI
+458 LAEAAI
-464 LKDSSQYNQSVEAYM
+464 LKDSSQYSQSVEAYM
-479 DKALSQGMFETEA
+479 DQALSQGMFETEA

-530 KGNAAQKQLD
+530 KGNAAQKKLA

-561 GGQMSMDQVQPQ
+561 GGQLSMDQVQPQ
-573 QTTLTPEDVQ
+573 QTALTPEDVQ

-605 LPDQPLQTPQ
+605 LPDQPLQTPR

-646 QDIAQEAVSGGQDRV
+646 QDIAQESVSGGQGRV
-661 EGQSGE
+661 EEQNAYQAAKAQAKARKDLEKEIAKTQKDVEAGKGSPARLRQLQNRLAQMDVDTLDFPKTRQEAINEQIQLIDTLDKEQHAAYIRRETGE
-667 ANTQPASTQDVANSD
+667 ATNRPNKVATNRRKAAVKELDRLRAMSDDDYHAELVDSGILPPDGMTFSDVAANENIAQGREELAQRNQTRQALDKATSGLAALLPNGEAQFD
-682 SVRPDRP
+682 QYAQQLSGALRQSSTP
-689 DPNWTEDQFMD
+689 DPLPPQAPESVGSLQEATDFLRQRLEYEKQPKNKRVPLSEQPYTAQDNLAAEDFLTRSQGKKYVYSD
-700 WMTSEPDEYADVK
+700 TQKPQKESPSEP
-713 NPMKNRDWN
+713 
-722 NVGKRNV
+722 
-729 KAYMYENPEVKR
+729 
-741 FYQEQAAWML
+741 
-751 SELQDSTRGERFYN
+751 
-765 KDTGEYSGVK
+765 
-775 RHTSDSIASLLDS
+775 
-788 DGMSY
+788 
-793 DQIEKGLFAIVN
+793 
-805 DEGSENNAA
+805 
-814 SKRIEFEI
+814 
-822 NRRLMD
+822 
-828 GYTDF
+828 
-833 YDGHRV
+833 
-839 EPNEDYLKVL
+839 
-849 QSIQSPQT
+849 QSPQT

-893 NAVSSA
+893 SAV
-899 QQPVSDFK
+899 Q
-907 KAKTGESITLE
+907 
-918 GFHGE
+918 
-923 GKAKGEIYAHA
+923 
-934 QVPIA
+934 
-939 GEGRYFAPTE
+939 
-949 NGAKNYGSNVS
+949 N
-960 KETVHFDRPFVV
+960 
-972 KDDSDWSELVH
+972 
-983 AAGLKYRSPAY
+983 
-994 LPEAEAKQYTQSIRD
+994 EATTPK
-1009 YLTGNGYDGL
+1009 
-1019 IVNYES
+1019 
-1025 AKQGDRNTATG
+1025 
-1036 GWTRTIDN
+1036 
-1044 VFGGDQYVKYDTQT
+1044 
-1058 EQLASSQQPTP
+1058 QPTP

-1088 VEPAS
+1088 VEPVAS
-1093 VGAAEENFSG
+1093 VGAADENFSG

-1127 EVPVRDQNGQKVS
+1127 EVPVLDQNGQKVS

-1146 VGSRNTPDEGVDQVK
+1146 MGSRNTPDEGVDQVK

-1180 TEAVKDIAKWGDRAV
+1180 TEAMEDIAKRGDRAV

-1222 YAAGGEATQEDAAQI
+1222 YAAGGEASQADAAQI

-1295 NLKTQYLEAV
+1295 NLKNQYLEAV

-1310 GRQADAVEAIYQSI
+1310 GRQSDAVEAIYQSI

-1330 TLKEKWDTW
+1330 SLKEKWDTW
-1339 RYMCMLGNPKTQV
+1339 RYMCMLGNPKTQI

-1387 EDRTKALTTDKDL
+1387 EDRTKSLTTDKDL

-1433 ENRVV
+1433 ENRQI
-1438 FDTVLG
+1438 FK
-1444 SKTLGKGFEAA
+1444 SKGLEAA

-1529 ASLGKLKNSNSRT
+1529 AKLGKLKNSNSRT

-1569 YSIAEIVATAIKAFN
+1569 YSPVEIATTAIKAFK

-1618 PSGDGIR
+1618 KSGDGIR

-1665 PFFVGANIYSS
+1665 PFFVGANIYNS

-1685 DWADGVIRFMGA
+1685 DWADGVIRFIGA

-1723 ATDNKEVYKILS
+1723 AADSKEVYKILS

-1786 GEAMGLKTD
+1786 GEAMGLKAD

-1823 SKVDKSD
+1823 SQVDKSD

-1962 TNALKTMT
+1962 TNALKTMA

-1997 KTIQKA
+1997 ETIQKA
-2003 IMDSAEGATKKYL
+2003 IMDAAEGNTKKYL

-2036 SVPAKNRG
+2036 SVPAENRG
-2044 KIGYQLQAIS
+2044 KIGYQLQAIV
-2054 GTKGLSEKDMDIAMK
+2054 GTKGLSEEDMDAAMK

-2146 YDILWNGSSRK
+2146 YDTLWNGSSKK

>member
-1 MPLTEEE
+1 MVDEE
-8 KKRLDYVNNMGGNI
+8 KKKRVQSA
-22 VKEGKKNAFQSGK
+22 VKEAAPYKNDPVQFSNALKDAMNRRIDPVQK
-35 LTPSQVSGSQSFTDY
+35 ALTTTNQHPWRAPSQIQ
-50 RRMQN
+50 
-55 SAYDSRNS
+55 
-63 TSSKKKSS
+63 
-71 NKPTSS
+71 
-77 TYQDESKKQQSLS
+77 KQQKAAQEKTVSLTE
-90 NKVQKKQQAKQ
+90 KTQKKQEKKDKADS
-101 VANSDL
+101 AMSL
-107 LDYQNAQKPSQPQQ
+107 YQQSNPSKPQQ
-121 TYQQQQNQ
+121 NYQQQQNQ
-129 VQTGPD
+129 VQTAPD
-135 QKNALSYLEQQTTG
+135 KKNALSYLEQQTTG

-176 NARKDNETF
+176 NAQKDNEIF
-185 LSDYDEISAMTP
+185 LSDYDEISTMSP
-197 QEIQELEAYTTVRDE
+197 QEIQELEAYTTARDQGHSDNPLTE
-212 GRSENIFDEL
+212 FYLQS
-222 IRKPAQRKK
+222 KRKK
-231 AAGSLLEKYGQQ
+231 TAGSLLEKYGQK

-250 TYGRARHQRQEQE
+250 TYGRARHQQQEQQ
-263 VQQKARE
+263 VQQKAKE
-270 DVSTTGG
+270 DVSSIGG
-277 AVTRSIGT
+277 AVTRSVGT
-285 LVTAPFQGA
+285 VALAPLQGA
-294 MSLKGRLDE
+294 MSVKGRLDE

-320 DAVRVYNNTVR
+320 DAARVYNNTVR
-331 SEVAKNIAG
+331 SEVAQNIAG
-340 EDDSNWVRQGAA
+340 DGSNPLRKDAA
-352 LLYQAGLGTAS
+352 VLYQAGIGTAG

-425 SVALAGNTNVFVN
+425 NVALSGNTNVFVN
-438 MVKQAGI
+438 MLKQAGI
-445 EVSNEGASILGSY
+445 EASNEGASILGSY

-464 LKDSSQYNQSVEAYM
+464 LKDSSQYSQSVEAYM
-479 DKALSQGMFETEA
+479 DQALSQGMFETEA
-492 EARAWAEHQAD
+492 EARAWAERQAD
-503 KDVLAQAEQQLL
+503 KDALAQAEQQLL
-515 VAGISGGVSGGVAAV
+515 VAGISGGASGAVAAI
-530 KGNAAQKQLD
+530 KGNAAQKQLA

-573 QTTLTPEDVQ
+573 QTALSPEDVQ

-605 LPDQPLQTPQ
+605 LPDQPLQNPQ

-635 NQAQQLTPEQI
+635 NQAQKMTPEQI
-646 QDIAQEAVSGGQDRV
+646 QEIVQEAVSGGQGKA
-661 EGQSGE
+661 EEQIGE
-667 ANTQPASTQDVANSD
+667 ANTQPASTQDVANSE
-682 SVRPDRP
+682 SVRPNRP

-700 WMTSEPDEYADVK
+700 WMTSEPNEYADVK
-713 NPMKNRDWN
+713 NPMKGRDWN
-722 NVGKRNV
+722 NVGKRSV
-729 KAYMYENPEVKR
+729 KAYMYDNPEVKR
-741 FYQEQAAWML
+741 FYQDQAAWML

-849 QSIQSPQT
+849 RSIQQPQA

-880 AQGPDKMV
+880 AQGQDKMV
-888 QDVAQ
+888 QDVTQ
-893 NAVSSA
+893 N
-899 QQPVSDFK
+899 
-907 KAKTGESITLE
+907 
-918 GFHGE
+918 
-923 GKAKGEIYAHA
+923 
-934 QVPIA
+934 
-939 GEGRYFAPTE
+939 
-949 NGAKNYGSNVS
+949 
-960 KETVHFDRPFVV
+960 VV
-972 KDDSDWSELVH
+972 QNE
-983 AAGLKYRSPAY
+983 AATPK
-994 LPEAEAKQYTQSIRD
+994 
-1009 YLTGNGYDGL
+1009 
-1019 IVNYES
+1019 
-1025 AKQGDRNTATG
+1025 
-1036 GWTRTIDN
+1036 
-1044 VFGGDQYVKYDTQT
+1044 
-1058 EQLASSQQPTP
+1058 QPTP
-1069 EQLVQNAAEEAT
+1069 EQLVQNAAEDAT

-1088 VEPAS
+1088 EAPVAS
-1093 VGAAEENFSG
+1093 VGAADENFSG

-1127 EVPVRDQNGQKVS
+1127 EVPVMDQNGKKVS

-1146 VGSRNTPDEGVDQVK
+1146 MGSRNTPDEGVDQVK

-1180 TEAVKDIAKWGDRAV
+1180 TEAVENISKRGDRAV

-1222 YAAGGEATQEDAAQI
+1222 YAAGGEASQADAAQI

-1310 GRQADAVEAIYQSI
+1310 GRQSDVVEAIYQAI

-1330 TLKEKWDTW
+1330 GLKEKWDTW
-1339 RYMCMLGNPKTQV
+1339 RYMCMLGNPKTQI
-1352 RNIAGNAAMKPFA
+1352 RNLAGNAAMKPFA

-1375 EAALEK
+1375 ETALEK

-1387 EDRTKALTTDKDL
+1387 EDRTKSITTDKDL

-1423 GADVSKDKMS
+1423 GADASKDKMS
-1433 ENRVV
+1433 ENRQI
-1438 FDTVLG
+1438 FK
-1444 SKTLGKGFEAA
+1444 SKGLETA

-1542 MRAFGTAVDAVLPFR
+1542 IRAFGTAVDAVLPFR

-1569 YSIAEIVATAIKAFN
+1569 YSPVEIAATAIKAFK

-1618 PSGDGIR
+1618 KSGDGIR

-1665 PFFVGANIYSS
+1665 PFFVGANIYNSV
-1676 ANVPEEEKG
+1676 NVPEEEKG

-1697 SQNTL
+1697 SQNML

-1711 SSLNDLIQDTKY
+1711 SGLNDLIQDTKY
-1723 ATDNKEVYKILS
+1723 AADNKEVYKILA

-1750 RQAVTASHANKQ
+1750 RQAVTASHTNKQ

-1773 RGWERVASNVPAL
+1773 RGWQRVASNVPAL
-1786 GEAMGLKTD
+1786 GEAMGLKAD

-1815 AFLNPSTV
+1815 SFLNPSTV
-1823 SKVDKSD
+1823 SQVDKSD
-1830 PTVNEINRLSKTE
+1830 PTVNEINRLAKTE
-1843 FGEGVV
+1843 FGDGVV

-1857 TYMDSSGETRKDVRL
+1857 TYMDSSGETHKDVRL

-1885 QTSKKVLDKLIASKD
+1885 QTSKKVLDKLIGSKD

-1946 KDPGAYIVG
+1946 NDPGAYIVG

-1962 TNALKTMT
+1962 TNALKTMV

-1977 ERPAQQKALEES
+1977 DRPAQQKELEES

-1997 KTIQKA
+1997 ETIQKA
-2003 IMDSAEGATKKYL
+2003 IMDAAEGATKKYL

-2036 SVPAKNRG
+2036 SVPAENRG
-2044 KIGYQLQAIS
+2044 KIGYQLQAIAS
-2054 GTKGLSEKDMDIAMK
+2054 TKGLSEEDMDAAMK
-2069 LYMPDYDPSE
+2069 LYMPDYDPSS

-2119 KNGKVKKDEYIS
+2119 KNGKAKKDEYIS

-2146 YDILWNGSSRK
+2146 FDTLWNGSSKR

>member
-8 KKRLDYVNNMGGNI
+8 KKKLDYINSKGGNI
-22 VKEGKKNAFQSGK
+22 VKEGQKNAFESGK
-35 LTPSQVSGSQSFTDY
+35 LTSSWVSGSQSRSDY
-50 RRMQN
+50 SRMQN
-55 SAYDSRNS
+55 NIYEDKRNTASKRKSAQKSASSAY
-63 TSSKKKSS
+63 
-71 NKPTSS
+71 
-77 TYQDESKKQQSLS
+77 QGAAKKQQSLS
-90 NKVQKKQQAKQ
+90 DKVQKKQQ
-101 VANSDL
+101 
-107 LDYQNAQKPSQPQQ
+107 QKAAVDSVSLPETPPKPQQ
-121 TYQQQQNQ
+121 NYQQQQNQ
-129 VQTGPD
+129 VQTEPD
-135 QKNALSYLEQQTTG
+135 KKNALSYLEQQTTG

-176 NARKDNETF
+176 NAQKDNEIF
-185 LSDYDEISAMTP
+185 LSDYDEISAMSP
-197 QEIQELEAYTTVRDE
+197 QEIQELEAYTTARDQ
-212 GRSENIFDEL
+212 GRSTNPLTEL
-222 IRKPAQRKK
+222 YLQGKRKK
-231 AAGSLLEKYGQQ
+231 SAGSLLEKYGQQ

-250 TYGRARHQRQEQE
+250 TYGRARHQQQEQQ
-263 VQQKARE
+263 VQQKAKE
-270 DVSTTGG
+270 DVSSFGG
-277 AVTRSIGT
+277 ALTRSVGT
-285 LVTAPFQGA
+285 VVTAPLQGA
-294 MSLKGRLDE
+294 MSVKGRLDE

-308 GRYNTLESFVPM
+308 GRYSTLESFVPM
-320 DAVRVYNNTVR
+320 DAARVYNNTVR
-331 SEVAKNIAG
+331 SEVAQNIAG
-340 EDDSNWVRQGAA
+340 DGSNPLRKGAA
-352 LLYQAGLGTAS
+352 VFYQAGIGTVS

-416 DKIPLDQLA
+416 DKIPLDKLA
-425 SVALAGNTNVFVN
+425 NVALSGNTNVFVN
-438 MVKQAGI
+438 MLKQAGI
-445 EVSNEGASILGSY
+445 EASNEGASILGSY

-464 LKDSSQYNQSVEAYM
+464 LKDSSQYSQSVEAYM
-479 DKALSQGMFETEA
+479 DKALSQGTFETEA
-492 EARAWAEHQAD
+492 EARAWAERQAD

-515 VAGISGGVSGGVAAV
+515 VAGISGAASGGVAAV
-530 KGNAAQKQLD
+530 RGNAAQKQLA

-573 QTTLTPEDVQ
+573 KTPLTPEDVQ

-589 TDTIDQVRDGQ
+589 ADTIDQVRDGQ

-605 LPDQPLQTPQ
+605 LPDQPLQNPQ
-615 QPEAQQPNTVSDI
+615 QSEAQQPNTVSDI

-635 NQAQQLTPEQI
+635 NQAQKMTPEQI
-646 QDIAQEAVSGGQDRV
+646 QDIAQEAVSGGQGKA
-661 EGQSGE
+661 EEQSGE
-667 ANTQPASTQDVANSD
+667 TSTQAASTQDVANSD
-682 SVRPDRP
+682 SVRPNRP

-713 NPMKNRDWN
+713 NPMKGRDWN

-741 FYQEQAAWML
+741 FYQDQAAWML

-765 KDTGEYSGVK
+765 RDTGEYSGVK

-849 QSIQSPQT
+849 RSIQQPQS

-873 EQKSTQA
+873 EQKSAQA

-893 NAVSSA
+893 S
-899 QQPVSDFK
+899 
-907 KAKTGESITLE
+907 
-918 GFHGE
+918 
-923 GKAKGEIYAHA
+923 
-934 QVPIA
+934 
-939 GEGRYFAPTE
+939 
-949 NGAKNYGSNVS
+949 
-960 KETVHFDRPFVV
+960 VV
-972 KDDSDWSELVH
+972 QNE
-983 AAGLKYRSPAY
+983 AATPK
-994 LPEAEAKQYTQSIRD
+994 
-1009 YLTGNGYDGL
+1009 
-1019 IVNYES
+1019 
-1025 AKQGDRNTATG
+1025 
-1036 GWTRTIDN
+1036 
-1044 VFGGDQYVKYDTQT
+1044 
-1058 EQLASSQQPTP
+1058 QPTP

-1088 VEPAS
+1088 EEPVAS

-1127 EVPVRDQNGQKVS
+1127 EVPVLDQNGQKVS

-1146 VGSRNTPDEGVDQVK
+1146 MGSRNTPDEGVDQVK

-1180 TEAVKDIAKWGDRAV
+1180 TEAMEDIAKRGDRAV

-1222 YAAGGEATQEDAAQI
+1222 YAAGGEASQADAAQI

-1310 GRQADAVEAIYQSI
+1310 GRQSDVVEAIYQAI

-1330 TLKEKWDTW
+1330 SLKEKWDTW
-1339 RYMCMLGNPKTQV
+1339 RYMCMLGNPKTQA
-1352 RNIAGNAAMKPFA
+1352 RNLAGNAAMKPFA

-1375 EAALEK
+1375 ETALEK

-1387 EDRTKALTTDKDL
+1387 EDRTKSLTTNKDL

-1423 GADVSKDKMS
+1423 GADVTKDKMS
-1433 ENRVV
+1433 ENRQI
-1438 FDTVLG
+1438 FK
-1444 SKTLGKGFEAA
+1444 SKELEAA
-1455 RKVVEY
+1455 RKAVEY

-1542 MRAFGTAVDAVLPFR
+1542 IRAFGTAVDAVLPFR

-1569 YSIAEIVATAIKAFN
+1569 YSPVEIATTAIKAFK

-1618 PSGDGIR
+1618 KSGDGIR

-1665 PFFVGANIYSS
+1665 PFFVGANIYNS

-1697 SQNTL
+1697 SQNML

-1711 SSLNDLIQDTKY
+1711 SGLNDLIQDTKY
-1723 ATDNKEVYKILS
+1723 ATDNKEVYKILA

-1786 GEAMGLKTD
+1786 GEAMGLKAD

-1815 AFLNPSTV
+1815 SFLNPSTV
-1823 SKVDKSD
+1823 SQVDKSD

-1843 FGEGVV
+1843 FGDGVV

-1857 TYMDSSGETRKDVRL
+1857 TYMDSSGETHKDVRL

-1962 TNALKTMT
+1962 TNALKTMA

-1977 ERPAQQKALEES
+1977 ERPAQQKELEES

-2003 IMDSAEGATKKYL
+2003 IMDAAEGNTKKYL

-2036 SVPAKNRG
+2036 SVPSENRG

-2054 GTKGLSEKDMDIAMK
+2054 GTKGLSENDMDIAMK
-2069 LYMPDYDPSE
+2069 LYMPDYDSSA

-2146 YDILWNGSSRK
+2146 YDTLWNGSSKR

>member
-1 MPLTEEE
+1 MVDEE
-8 KKRLDYVNNMGGNI
+8 KKKRVQSA
-22 VKEGKKNAFQSGK
+22 VKEAAPYKNDPVQFSNALKDAMKSRIDPIQK
-35 LTPSQVSGSQSFTDY
+35 ALTTTNQHPWRAPSQIQKQKQAAQEKTVSLTEK
-50 RRMQN
+50 
-55 SAYDSRNS
+55 
-63 TSSKKKSS
+63 T
-71 NKPTSS
+71 
-77 TYQDESKKQQSLS
+77 
-90 NKVQKKQQAKQ
+90 QKKQEKKDA
-101 VANSDL
+101 ADSAMSL
-107 LDYQNAQKPSQPQQ
+107 YQQSNPSQPQQ
-121 TYQQQQNQ
+121 NYQQQQNQ
-129 VQTGPD
+129 VQTEPD
-135 QKNALSYLEQQTTG
+135 KKNALSYLEQQTTG

-176 NARKDNETF
+176 NAQKDNEIF
-185 LSDYDEISAMTP
+185 LSDYDEISAMSP
-197 QEIQELEAYTTVRDE
+197 QEIQELEAYTTARDQ
-212 GRSENIFDEL
+212 GSSTNLLTEL
-222 IRKPAQRKK
+222 YLQSKRKK
-231 AAGSLLEKYGQQ
+231 SAGSLLEKYGEK

-250 TYGRARHQRQEQE
+250 TYGRARHQQQEQE

-270 DVSTTGG
+270 DVSSTGG

-285 LVTAPFQGA
+285 VALAPLQSA

-308 GRYNTLESFVPM
+308 GRYSTLESFVPM
-320 DAVRVYNNTVR
+320 DAARVYNNTVR
-331 SEVAKNIAG
+331 STVAQNIAG

-386 QTVAEASAQGATPEQ
+386 QTIAEASAQGATPEQ

-416 DKIPLDQLA
+416 DKIPLDKLA

-464 LKDSSQYNQSVEAYM
+464 LKDSSQYSQSVEAYM
-479 DKALSQGMFETEA
+479 DKALSEGTFETEA

-503 KDVLAQAEQQLL
+503 KDVLAQAEQQLF
-515 VAGISGGVSGGVAAV
+515 VAGISGGVSGAVAAV
-530 KGNAAQKQLD
+530 KGNAAQKKLE

-546 QAIQAEAERQQLEKT
+546 QAIQAESERQQQEKT

-573 QTTLTPEDVQ
+573 QTALTPEDVQ

-615 QPEAQQPNTVSDI
+615 QPETQQPNTVSDI

-646 QDIAQEAVSGGQDRV
+646 QDIAQEAVTGGQDRV
-661 EGQSGE
+661 
-667 ANTQPASTQDVANSD
+667 
-682 SVRPDRP
+682 
-689 DPNWTEDQFMD
+689 
-700 WMTSEPDEYADVK
+700 
-713 NPMKNRDWN
+713 
-722 NVGKRNV
+722 
-729 KAYMYENPEVKR
+729 
-741 FYQEQAAWML
+741 
-751 SELQDSTRGERFYN
+751 
-765 KDTGEYSGVK
+765 
-775 RHTSDSIASLLDS
+775 
-788 DGMSY
+788 
-793 DQIEKGLFAIVN
+793 
-805 DEGSENNAA
+805 
-814 SKRIEFEI
+814 
-822 NRRLMD
+822 
-828 GYTDF
+828 
-833 YDGHRV
+833 
-839 EPNEDYLKVL
+839 
-849 QSIQSPQT
+849 
-857 AVSPEQAVQ
+857 
-866 DTVQKMV
+866 V

-893 NAVSSA
+893 N
-899 QQPVSDFK
+899 
-907 KAKTGESITLE
+907 
-918 GFHGE
+918 
-923 GKAKGEIYAHA
+923 
-934 QVPIA
+934 
-939 GEGRYFAPTE
+939 
-949 NGAKNYGSNVS
+949 
-960 KETVHFDRPFVV
+960 VV
-972 KDDSDWSELVH
+972 QNE
-983 AAGLKYRSPAY
+983 AATPK
-994 LPEAEAKQYTQSIRD
+994 
-1009 YLTGNGYDGL
+1009 
-1019 IVNYES
+1019 
-1025 AKQGDRNTATG
+1025 
-1036 GWTRTIDN
+1036 
-1044 VFGGDQYVKYDTQT
+1044 
-1058 EQLASSQQPTP
+1058 QPTP

-1088 VEPAS
+1088 VEPVAS
-1093 VGAAEENFSG
+1093 VGAADENFSG

-1127 EVPVRDQNGQKVS
+1127 EVPVLDQNGQKVS

-1146 VGSRNTPDEGVDQVK
+1146 MGSRNTPDEGVDQVK

-1180 TEAVKDIAKWGDRAV
+1180 TEAMEDIAKRGDRAV

-1222 YAAGGEATQEDAAQI
+1222 YAAGGEASQADAAQI

-1310 GRQADAVEAIYQSI
+1310 GRQSDAVEAIYQSI

-1330 TLKEKWDTW
+1330 SLKEKWDTW
-1339 RYMCMLGNPKTQV
+1339 RYMCMLGNPKTQI

-1387 EDRTKALTTDKDL
+1387 EDRTKSLTTDKDL

-1433 ENRVV
+1433 ENRQI
-1438 FDTVLG
+1438 FK
-1444 SKTLGKGFEAA
+1444 SKGLEAA

-1542 MRAFGTAVDAVLPFR
+1542 IRAFGTAVDAVLPFR

-1569 YSIAEIVATAIKAFN
+1569 YSIAEIVDTAIKAFN

-1594 SLATGLT
+1594 SLASGLT

-1618 PSGDGIR
+1618 KSGDGIR

-1665 PFFVGANIYSS
+1665 PFFVGANIYNS

-1697 SQNTL
+1697 FQNTL

-1723 ATDNKEVYKILS
+1723 AADNKEVYKILS

-1786 GEAMGLKTD
+1786 GEAMGLKAD

-1823 SKVDKSD
+1823 SQVDKSD

-1849 PEVAPKTL
+1849 PKVAPKTL

-1885 QTSKKVLDKLIASKD
+1885 QTSKKVLDKLISSKD

-1962 TNALKTMT
+1962 TNALKTMA

-1997 KTIQKA
+1997 ETIQKA

-2036 SVPAKNRG
+2036 SVPAENRG
-2044 KIGYQLQAIS
+2044 KIGYQLQAIA
-2054 GTKGLSEKDMDIAMK
+2054 GTKGLSEEDMDAAMK
-2069 LYMPDYDPSE
+2069 LYMPDYDPSAKSPDVSE
-2079 NEPNVTE
+2079 
-2086 VVYDYLRKEKGY
+2086 LRYEYIRKDMGY
-2098 SAEDYAS
+2098 SAKDYAA
-2105 FKYAYNL
+2105 FRYAYNVADSEYGNDNNSVSKKEFY
-2112 AASDYGD
+2112 AAMESQGYS
-2119 KNGKVKKDEYIS
+2119 KKEAD
-2131 AMLDMGYDQATAKEI
+2131 DI
-2146 YDILWNGSSRK
+2146 YTVLWGTSNQS
-2157 HKAIQQQALDLYG
+2157 KAIKKHIRDLYG

>member
-8 KKRLDYVNNMGGNI
+8 KKKLDYINSKGGNI
-22 VKEGKKNAFQSGK
+22 VKEGQKNAFESGK
-35 LTPSQVSGSQSFTDY
+35 LTSSWVSGSQSRSDY
-50 RRMQN
+50 SRMQN
-55 SAYDSRNS
+55 NIYEDKRNTASKRKSAQKSASSAY
-63 TSSKKKSS
+63 
-71 NKPTSS
+71 
-77 TYQDESKKQQSLS
+77 QGAAKKQQSLS
-90 NKVQKKQQAKQ
+90 DKVQKKQQ
-101 VANSDL
+101 
-107 LDYQNAQKPSQPQQ
+107 QKAVVDSVSLSETPSKPQQ
-121 TYQQQQNQ
+121 NYQQKQNQ
-129 VQTGPD
+129 VQTEPD
-135 QKNALSYLEQQTTG
+135 KKNALSYLEQQTTG

-176 NARKDNETF
+176 NAQKDNEIF
-185 LSDYDEISAMTP
+185 LSDYDEISAMSP
-197 QEIQELEAYTTVRDE
+197 QEIQELEAYTTARDQ
-212 GRSENIFDEL
+212 GRSTNPLAEL
-222 IRKPAQRKK
+222 LQEKRNKA
-231 AAGSLLEKYGQQ
+231 AAGSLLEKYGQK

-250 TYGRARHQRQEQE
+250 TYGRARHQQQEQQ
-263 VQQKARE
+263 VQQKAKE
-270 DVSTTGG
+270 DVSSIGG
-277 AVTRSIGT
+277 ALTRSVGT
-285 LVTAPFQGA
+285 VVTAPFQGA

-308 GRYNTLESFVPM
+308 GRYSTLESFVPM
-320 DAVRVYNNTVR
+320 DAARVYNNTVR
-331 SEVAKNIAG
+331 SEVAQNIAG
-340 EDDSNWVRQGAA
+340 DGSNPLRKGAA
-352 LLYQAGLGTAS
+352 VLYQAGIGTVG

-425 SVALAGNTNVFVN
+425 NVALSGNTNVFVN
-438 MVKQAGI
+438 MLKQAGI
-445 EVSNEGASILGSY
+445 EASNEGASILGSY

-464 LKDSSQYNQSVEAYM
+464 LKDSSQYSQSVEAYM
-479 DKALSQGMFETEA
+479 DQALSQGMFETEA

-503 KDVLAQAEQQLL
+503 KDALAQAEQQLL
-515 VAGISGGVSGGVAAV
+515 VAGISGAASGGVAAIR
-530 KGNAAQKQLD
+530 GNAAQKKLD

-573 QTTLTPEDVQ
+573 QTTLTPEGVQ

-589 TDTIDQVRDGQ
+589 TDTIDQVREGQ

-635 NQAQQLTPEQI
+635 NQAQKLTPEQI
-646 QDIAQEAVSGGQDRV
+646 QDIAQEAVSGGQDRA

-682 SVRPDRP
+682 SVRPNRP

-849 QSIQSPQT
+849 RSIQQPQA

-873 EQKSTQA
+873 EQKSAQA

-893 NAVSSA
+893 SAVQNEAS
-899 QQPVSDFK
+899 
-907 KAKTGESITLE
+907 T
-918 GFHGE
+918 
-923 GKAKGEIYAHA
+923 
-934 QVPIA
+934 
-939 GEGRYFAPTE
+939 
-949 NGAKNYGSNVS
+949 
-960 KETVHFDRPFVV
+960 
-972 KDDSDWSELVH
+972 
-983 AAGLKYRSPAY
+983 
-994 LPEAEAKQYTQSIRD
+994 PEK
-1009 YLTGNGYDGL
+1009 
-1019 IVNYES
+1019 
-1025 AKQGDRNTATG
+1025 
-1036 GWTRTIDN
+1036 
-1044 VFGGDQYVKYDTQT
+1044 
-1058 EQLASSQQPTP
+1058 PTP

-1127 EVPVRDQNGQKVS
+1127 EVPVLDQNGQKVS

-1146 VGSRNTPDEGVDQVK
+1146 MGSRNTPDEGVDQVK

-1180 TEAVKDIAKWGDRAV
+1180 TEAMEDIAKRGDRAV

-1222 YAAGGEATQEDAAQI
+1222 YAAGGEASQADAAQI

-1310 GRQADAVEAIYQSI
+1310 GRQSDVVEAIYQAI

-1330 TLKEKWDTW
+1330 SLKEKWDTW

-1352 RNIAGNAAMKPFA
+1352 RNLAGNAAMKPFA

-1387 EDRTKALTTDKDL
+1387 EDRTKSLTTDKDL

-1423 GADVSKDKMS
+1423 GADASKDKMS
-1433 ENRVV
+1433 ENRVI

-1569 YSIAEIVATAIKAFN
+1569 YSPVEIATTAIKAFK

-1618 PSGDGIR
+1618 KSGDGIR

-1658 WAAPVNM
+1658 WAVPVNM

-1685 DWADGVIRFMGA
+1685 DWADGVIRFIGA

-1711 SSLNDLIQDTKY
+1711 SGLNDLIQDTKY
-1723 ATDNKEVYKILS
+1723 AADNKEVYKILS

-1786 GEAMGLKTD
+1786 GEAMGLKAD

-1823 SKVDKSD
+1823 SRVDKSD

-1997 KTIQKA
+1997 ETIRKA
-2003 IMDSAEGATKKYL
+2003 IMDSVEGATKKYL

-2079 NEPNVTE
+2079 KSPDVSE
-2086 VVYDYLRKEKGY
+2086 LRYEYIRKDMGY
-2098 SAEDYAS
+2098 SAKDYAA
-2105 FKYAYNL
+2105 FRYAYNVADSEYGNDNNSVSKKEFY
-2112 AASDYGD
+2112 AAMENQGYS
-2119 KNGKVKKDEYIS
+2119 KKEAD
-2131 AMLDMGYDQATAKEI
+2131 DI
-2146 YDILWNGSSRK
+2146 YTILWGTSNQS
-2157 HKAIQQQALDLYG
+2157 KAIKKHIRDLYG

>member
-1 MPLTEEE
+1 MVDEEE
-8 KKRLDYVNNMGGNI
+8 KKKAQAA
-22 VKEGKKNAFQSGK
+22 VKEAAKYSDNPVQFDNALKDAMKRHVDPVKKA
-35 LTPSQVSGSQSFTDY
+35 LTTTNQHPWRAPSQIQ
-50 RRMQN
+50 
-55 SAYDSRNS
+55 
-63 TSSKKKSS
+63 
-71 NKPTSS
+71 
-77 TYQDESKKQQSLS
+77 KQQQAAKEKSVSLTE
-90 NKVQKKQQAKQ
+90 KTQKKQEKK
-101 VANSDL
+101 NSADAAMSE
-107 LDYQNAQKPSQPQQ
+107 YQQSKPTQPQQ

-197 QEIQELEAYTTVRDE
+197 QEIQELEAYTTARDQGHSDNPLTE
-212 GRSENIFDEL
+212 FYLQS
-222 IRKPAQRKK
+222 KRKK
-231 AAGSLLEKYGQQ
+231 TAGSLLEKYGQQ

-250 TYGRARHQRQEQE
+250 TYGRARHQQQEQE

-285 LVTAPFQGA
+285 VALAPLQGA

-320 DAVRVYNNTVR
+320 DAARVYNNTVR
-331 SEVAKNIAG
+331 STVAQNIAG

-479 DKALSQGMFETEA
+479 DQALTQGMFGTEA
-492 EARAWAEHQAD
+492 EARAWAERQAD
-503 KDVLAQAEQQLL
+503 KDVLAQAKQQLL

-530 KGNAAQKQLD
+530 KGNAAQKKLD

-573 QTTLTPEDVQ
+573 QTALTPEDVQ

-605 LPDQPLQTPQ
+605 LSDQPLQAPQ

-635 NQAQQLTPEQI
+635 NQAQKLTPEQI
-646 QDIAQEAVSGGQDRV
+646 QDIAQEAVSGGQGKV

-667 ANTQPASTQDVANSD
+667 TSTQPASTQDVANSD

-700 WMTSEPDEYADVK
+700 WMASEPDEYADVK

-722 NVGKRNV
+722 NVGKRNI

-741 FYQEQAAWML
+741 FYQDQAAWML

-839 EPNEDYLKVL
+839 EPNEDYLNVL
-849 QSIQSPQT
+849 RSIQQPQT

-880 AQGPDKMV
+880 AQWQDKMV

-893 NAVSSA
+893 N
-899 QQPVSDFK
+899 
-907 KAKTGESITLE
+907 
-918 GFHGE
+918 
-923 GKAKGEIYAHA
+923 
-934 QVPIA
+934 
-939 GEGRYFAPTE
+939 
-949 NGAKNYGSNVS
+949 
-960 KETVHFDRPFVV
+960 VV
-972 KDDSDWSELVH
+972 QN
-983 AAGLKYRSPAY
+983 
-994 LPEAEAKQYTQSIRD
+994 EATTPK
-1009 YLTGNGYDGL
+1009 
-1019 IVNYES
+1019 
-1025 AKQGDRNTATG
+1025 
-1036 GWTRTIDN
+1036 
-1044 VFGGDQYVKYDTQT
+1044 
-1058 EQLASSQQPTP
+1058 QPTP

-1088 VEPAS
+1088 VGPVAS
-1093 VGAAEENFSG
+1093 VGGGGET
-1103 HAQYQELLS
+1103 
-1112 DDNVQPDRKTDVRLD
+1112 PPTDTLGM
-1127 EVPVRDQNGQKVS
+1127 QNAPS
-1140 EVAKNI
+1140 
-1146 VGSRNTPDEGVDQVK
+1146 
-1161 DLIQSGV
+1161 
-1168 FSFDPKSNEKSL
+1168 
-1180 TEAVKDIAKWGDRAV
+1180 
-1195 LRQIDQNIGSRR
+1195 
-1207 IQEGDIEKA
+1207 GDIEKSRSVTNSGLNSQDPD
-1216 IVLYTR
+1216 IR
-1222 YAAGGEATQEDAAQI
+1222 AGYQQTLQQDPKAGDYQVKHNADTLSTAQQRTSTPERVRAEYDYLMQKQDSWTAEDAATGRLVAKELFKSGD
-1237 YADIATMA
+1237 ADGVTAMNKQLARVATNA
-1245 QISGRNLQMFKL
+1245 
-1257 IRSMT
+1257 
-1262 PEGQVEA
+1262 GQVSQAFA
-1269 IKRVGDNFLNTHGK
+1269 ITGTMRDAADPQSAVESATARIMAMKQENTTYDPGKSGQTFDQWQDSVAKEYTRLGMAVENIPDGDTNAMRDVIRQIAKSRQTTAWFGTSDKLTANAERILKKLDFDTLKRIADTQIAAMPDDFRKRTK
-1283 TRGKNVEAVIPE
+1283 TEIAAGIRKQSMLSS
-1295 NLKTQYLEAV
+1295 LKTF
-1305 RSGDT
+1305 G
-1310 GRQADAVEAIYQSI
+1310 
-1324 GSQAPA
+1324 
-1330 TLKEKWDTW
+1330 
-1339 RYMCMLGNPKTQV
+1339 
-1352 RNIAGNAAMKPFA
+1352 RNIAGNAATGFLDSTSDSTTGYLVDSMLSKVTGKRTVGNDLSRSKEYMDAAKDAADFASLCVELNVPIETDANAAFDSATAANRSGKFIGKTFRSNGNFMMRFLYGYQKYMSYALEVSDKVFEGGTNSAVTESLNRLKDSGLSDADVQQLAEYTANRRTFKDATWEEDGKVHGSNMSRVAQNIKNIGKGTDAEPFVSAATDVVMPFA
-1365 FVKDKLAAGM
+1365 SVPMNVKQTGIDYKIGIAKGAYEICKIISDARHGKEINVARQRQAVSDFSRGTTGLVLTGIMTVAAGKGIIQVHDDSDKNKKAM
-1375 EAALEK
+1375 EQSEGLSGAQFNWSAFSRSLDGGSEKWQSGDIVSSADFLEPFNDQMYLGAELAKDDSVREFLENPSFETVNPAMAK
-1381 AGVMSK
+1381 AWAKGSLLSTASSFLDSPMMDGLSQMS
-1387 EDRTKALTTDKDL
+1387 DL
-1400 LEFAKMDAKSE
+1400 ISNVASAAKSE
-1411 AAQDALKYSAKL
+1411 SADDMKN
-1423 GADVSKDKMS
+1423 A
-1433 ENRVV
+1433 
-1438 FDTVLG
+1438 F
-1444 SKTLGKGFEAA
+1444 A
-1455 RKVVEY
+1455 EY
-1461 FPEAGDMIF
+1461 
-1470 KNGYY
+1470 
-1475 AKYLAN
+1475 
-1481 YLTAQG
+1481 
-1487 VSIDDIQTGKVSSD
+1487 
-1501 VMAKARQYA
+1501 
-1510 IDNAYI
+1510 
-1516 NTFNDSNDFSDAV
+1516 
-1529 ASLGKLKNSNSRT
+1529 
-1542 MRAFGTAVDAVLPFR
+1542 
-1557 RTPANILVRFKE
+1557 
-1569 YSIAEIVATAIKAFN
+1569 
-1584 HNATAAEICN
+1584 
-1594 SLATGLT
+1594 
-1601 GTAAMGM
+1601 
-1608 GFALAKGMHT
+1608 
-1618 PSGDGIR
+1618 
-1625 LVSTATDEEKLQ
+1625 
-1637 GSKDYS
+1637 
-1643 IEVTIGGKTTSYSVE
+1643 
-1658 WAAPVNM
+1658 
-1665 PFFVGANIYSS
+1665 
-1676 ANVPEEEKG
+1676 
-1685 DWADGVIRFMGA
+1685 
-1697 SQNTL
+1697 
-1702 DPMLSLSCL
+1702 
-1711 SSLNDLIQDTKY
+1711 
-1723 ATDNKEVYKILS
+1723 
-1735 TMATSYLSQGIPSLF
+1735 
-1750 RQAVTASHANKQ
+1750 
-1762 TTFAND
+1762 
-1768 ERSEV
+1768 
-1773 RGWERVASNVPAL
+1773 
-1786 GEAMGLKTD
+1786 
-1795 KIDEWGNTVSAGSA
+1795 AGSA
-1809 GERVFN
+1809 ASSFIPQFVRQAAQTKDGYYRDTRGEN
-1815 AFLNPSTV
+1815 SAEYAKNSFLNALPGASESLPKKVNGFGEEQKRGGFV
-1823 SKVDKSD
+1823 SNFLD
-1830 PTVNEINRLSKTE
+1830 PTNTQKLKLNEVSDDLEELSKSPDVSNIYPERQAPLTVKNAV
-1843 FGEGVV
+1843 GE
-1849 PEVAPKTL
+1849 E
-1857 TYMDSSGETRKDVRL
+1857 VRL
-1872 TKEQWTDYATTRG
+1872 TGEQRETYQKEYGEKASGYYKGLMGSKYFKALPDELKGDALQKAKEYAADSARASVTDYKATERGNTR
-1885 QTSKKVLDKLIASKD
+1885 TVVD
-1900 YQNLTDSGKQAAIKL
+1900 
-1915 VYEYADK
+1915 E
-1922 TGAIKAMKD
+1922 
-1931 HDGYPESWMEEAAQS
+1931 
-1946 KDPGAYIVG
+1946 IVG
-1955 KVSNSAM
+1955 EVVKTKATS
-1962 TNALKTMT
+1962 TMT
-1970 NAWDHGS
+1970 SLETAWEKGMDTSVAEKELSALYGTYGEQS
-1977 ERPAQQKALEES
+1977 E
-1989 YDSFTKQS
+1989 
-1997 KTIQKA
+1997 TIQKA
-2003 IMDSAEGATKKYL
+2003 IMDAAEGNTKKYL

-2036 SVPAKNRG
+2036 SVPAENRG
-2044 KIGYQLQAIS
+2044 KIGYQLQAIA
-2054 GTKGLSEKDMDIAMK
+2054 GTKGLSEEDMDAAMK

-2146 YDILWNGSSRK
+2146 YDTLWNGSSKK

>member
-8 KKRLDYVNNMGGNI
+8 KKKLDYINSKGGNI
-22 VKEGKKNAFQSGK
+22 VKEGQKNAFESGK
-35 LTPSQVSGSQSFTDY
+35 LTSSWVSGSQSRSDY
-50 RRMQN
+50 SRMQN
-55 SAYDSRNS
+55 NIYEDKRNTASKRKSAQ
-63 TSSKKKSS
+63 KSAS
-71 NKPTSS
+71 PA
-77 TYQDESKKQQSLS
+77 YQDASKKQQSLS
-90 NKVQKKQQAKQ
+90 DKVQKKQQ
-101 VANSDL
+101 
-107 LDYQNAQKPSQPQQ
+107 QKAAADSAPLSETPSQPKQ

-129 VQTGPD
+129 VQTAPD
-135 QKNALSYLEQQTTG
+135 KKNALSYLEQQTTG

-176 NARKDNETF
+176 NAQKDNEIF
-185 LSDYDEISAMTP
+185 LSDYDEISAMSP
-197 QEIQELEAYTTVRDE
+197 QEIQELEAYTTARDQGHSDNPLTE
-212 GRSENIFDEL
+212 FYLQS
-222 IRKPAQRKK
+222 KRKK
-231 AAGSLLEKYGQQ
+231 TAGSLLEKYGQQ

-250 TYGRARHQRQEQE
+250 TYGRARHQQQEQQ
-263 VQQKARE
+263 VQQKAKE
-270 DVSTTGG
+270 DVSSTGG

-285 LVTAPFQGA
+285 VVTAPFQGA
-294 MSLKGRLDE
+294 MSIKGRLDE

-308 GRYNTLESFVPM
+308 GRYNTLEPFVPM
-320 DAVRVYNNTVR
+320 DAARVYNNTVR
-331 SEVAKNIAG
+331 STVAQNIAG

-373 GVGMAVNATNQFA
+373 GVGVAVNATNQFA

-464 LKDSSQYNQSVEAYM
+464 LKDSSQYSQSVEAYM
-479 DKALSQGMFETEA
+479 DQALTQGMFGTEA

-530 KGNAAQKQLD
+530 KGNAAQKKLD

-573 QTTLTPEDVQ
+573 QTALTPEDVQ

-635 NQAQQLTPEQI
+635 NQAQKLTPEQI
-646 QDIAQEAVSGGQDRV
+646 QDIAQEAVTGWQDRV
-661 EGQSGE
+661 EGQEAYQAAKARAKARKDLEKEIAKTQKDVEAGKGSPARLRQLQNRLAQMDVDTMDFPKTRQEAINEQIQLIDTLDKEQHAAYIRRETGE
-667 ANTQPASTQDVANSD
+667 ATNRPNKVATNRRKAAVKELDRLRAMSDDDYHAELVDSGILPPDGMTFSDVAANENIAQGREELAQRNQTRQALDKATSGLAALLPNGEAQFD
-682 SVRPDRP
+682 QYAQQLSGALRQSSTP
-689 DPNWTEDQFMD
+689 DPLPPQAPESVGSLQEATDFLRQRLEYEKQPKNKRVPLSEQPYTAQDNLAAEDFLTRSQGKKYVYSD
-700 WMTSEPDEYADVK
+700 TQKPQKESPSEP
-713 NPMKNRDWN
+713 
-722 NVGKRNV
+722 
-729 KAYMYENPEVKR
+729 
-741 FYQEQAAWML
+741 
-751 SELQDSTRGERFYN
+751 
-765 KDTGEYSGVK
+765 
-775 RHTSDSIASLLDS
+775 
-788 DGMSY
+788 
-793 DQIEKGLFAIVN
+793 
-805 DEGSENNAA
+805 
-814 SKRIEFEI
+814 
-822 NRRLMD
+822 
-828 GYTDF
+828 
-833 YDGHRV
+833 
-839 EPNEDYLKVL
+839 
-849 QSIQSPQT
+849 QSPQA

-873 EQKSTQA
+873 EQKSTKA

-893 NAVSSA
+893 S
-899 QQPVSDFK
+899 
-907 KAKTGESITLE
+907 
-918 GFHGE
+918 
-923 GKAKGEIYAHA
+923 
-934 QVPIA
+934 
-939 GEGRYFAPTE
+939 
-949 NGAKNYGSNVS
+949 
-960 KETVHFDRPFVV
+960 VV
-972 KDDSDWSELVH
+972 QNE
-983 AAGLKYRSPAY
+983 AATPK
-994 LPEAEAKQYTQSIRD
+994 
-1009 YLTGNGYDGL
+1009 
-1019 IVNYES
+1019 
-1025 AKQGDRNTATG
+1025 
-1036 GWTRTIDN
+1036 
-1044 VFGGDQYVKYDTQT
+1044 
-1058 EQLASSQQPTP
+1058 QPTP

-1088 VEPAS
+1088 ADPVAS

-1127 EVPVRDQNGQKVS
+1127 EVPVLDQNGQKVS

-1146 VGSRNTPDEGVDQVK
+1146 MGSRNTPDEGVDQVK

-1180 TEAVKDIAKWGDRAV
+1180 TEAMEDIAKRGDRAV

-1222 YAAGGEATQEDAAQI
+1222 YAAGGEASQADAAQI

-1310 GRQADAVEAIYQSI
+1310 GRQSDAVEAIYQSI

-1339 RYMCMLGNPKTQV
+1339 RYMCMLGNPKTQA

-1375 EAALEK
+1375 ETALEK

-1387 EDRTKALTTDKDL
+1387 EDRTKSLTTDKDL

-1433 ENRVV
+1433 EDRVI

-1569 YSIAEIVATAIKAFN
+1569 YSPVEIATTAIKAFK

-1658 WAAPVNM
+1658 WAVPVNM

-1685 DWADGVIRFMGA
+1685 DWADGVIRFIGA

-1723 ATDNKEVYKILS
+1723 AADNKEVYKILS

-1786 GEAMGLKTD
+1786 GEAMGLKAD

-1823 SKVDKSD
+1823 SRVDKSD

-2003 IMDSAEGATKKYL
+2003 IMDSAEGATRKYL

-2036 SVPAKNRG
+2036 SVPAENRG

-2054 GTKGLSEKDMDIAMK
+2054 GTKGLSEEDMDIAMK

-2079 NEPNVTE
+2079 KSPDVSE
-2086 VVYDYLRKEKGY
+2086 LRYEYIRKDMGY
-2098 SAEDYAS
+2098 SAKDYAA
-2105 FKYAYNL
+2105 FRYAYNVADSEYGNDNNSVSKKEFY
-2112 AASDYGD
+2112 AAMENQGYS
-2119 KNGKVKKDEYIS
+2119 KKEAD
-2131 AMLDMGYDQATAKEI
+2131 DI
-2146 YDILWNGSSRK
+2146 YTILWGTSNQS
-2157 HKAIQQQALDLYG
+2157 KAIKKHIRDLYG

>member
-1 MPLTEEE
+1 MVDEE
-8 KKRLDYVNNMGGNI
+8 KKKRVQSA
-22 VKEGKKNAFQSGK
+22 VKEAAPYKNDPVQFSNALK
-35 LTPSQVSGSQSFTDY
+35 DAMNRRIDPIEKALTTTNQHPWRAPSQIQKQKQAAQEKTVSLTEK
-50 RRMQN
+50 
-55 SAYDSRNS
+55 
-63 TSSKKKSS
+63 T
-71 NKPTSS
+71 
-77 TYQDESKKQQSLS
+77 
-90 NKVQKKQQAKQ
+90 QKKQEKKDA
-101 VANSDL
+101 ADSAMSL
-107 LDYQNAQKPSQPQQ
+107 YQQSNPSQPQQ
-121 TYQQQQNQ
+121 NYQQRQNQ
-129 VQTGPD
+129 VQTEPD
-135 QKNALSYLEQQTTG
+135 KKNALSYLEQQTTG
-149 QQTTQQVRELQLK
+149 QQTTQQIRELQLK

-176 NARKDNETF
+176 NAQKDNEIF
-185 LSDYDEISAMTP
+185 LSDYDEISAMSP
-197 QEIQELEAYTTVRDE
+197 QEIQELEAYTTARDQ
-212 GRSENIFDEL
+212 GRSTNPLAEL
-222 IRKPAQRKK
+222 LQAKRNKA
-231 AAGSLLEKYGQQ
+231 AAGSLLGKYGQK

-250 TYGRARHQRQEQE
+250 TYGRARHQQQEQQ
-263 VQQKARE
+263 VQQKAKE
-270 DVSTTGG
+270 DVSSTGG
-277 AVTRSIGT
+277 AVTRSVGT
-285 LVTAPFQGA
+285 VVTAPLQGA
-294 MSLKGRLDE
+294 MSVKGRLDE

-308 GRYNTLESFVPM
+308 GRYSTLESFVPM
-320 DAVRVYNNTVR
+320 DAARVYNNTVR
-331 SEVAKNIAG
+331 SEVAQNIAG
-340 EDDSNWVRQGAA
+340 DGSNPLRKDAA
-352 LLYQAGLGTAS
+352 VLYQAGIGTVG

-425 SVALAGNTNVFVN
+425 NVALSGNTNVFVN
-438 MVKQAGI
+438 MLKQAGI
-445 EVSNEGASILGSY
+445 EASNEGASILGSY

-464 LKDSSQYNQSVEAYM
+464 LKDSSQYSQSVEAYM
-479 DKALSQGMFETEA
+479 DQALSQGMFETEA
-492 EARAWAEHQAD
+492 EARAWAERQAD
-503 KDVLAQAEQQLL
+503 KDALAQAEQQLL
-515 VAGISGGVSGGVAAV
+515 VAGISGGASGAVAAI
-530 KGNAAQKQLD
+530 KGNAAQKQPD

-573 QTTLTPEDVQ
+573 QTALSPEDVQ

-605 LPDQPLQTPQ
+605 LPDQPLQNPQ
-615 QPEAQQPNTVSDI
+615 QPETQQPNTVSDI

-635 NQAQQLTPEQI
+635 NQAQKMTPEQI
-646 QDIAQEAVSGGQDRV
+646 QDIAQEAVSGGQGKV
-661 EGQSGE
+661 EEQIGE
-667 ANTQPASTQDVANSD
+667 ANTQPASTQDVANSE
-682 SVRPDRP
+682 SVRPNRP
-689 DPNWTEDQFMD
+689 DPNWTDDQFMD
-700 WMTSEPDEYADVK
+700 WMTSEPNEYADVK
-713 NPMKNRDWN
+713 NPMKGRDWN
-722 NVGKRNV
+722 NVGKRSV
-729 KAYMYENPEVKR
+729 KAYMYDNPEVKR
-741 FYQEQAAWML
+741 FYQDQAAWML

-839 EPNEDYLKVL
+839 EPNEDYLNVL
-849 QSIQSPQT
+849 RSIQQPQA
-857 AVSPEQAVQ
+857 AVSLEQAVQ

-893 NAVSSA
+893 NVVQNEAA
-899 QQPVSDFK
+899 
-907 KAKTGESITLE
+907 
-918 GFHGE
+918 
-923 GKAKGEIYAHA
+923 
-934 QVPIA
+934 
-939 GEGRYFAPTE
+939 AP
-949 NGAKNYGSNVS
+949 
-960 KETVHFDRPFVV
+960 
-972 KDDSDWSELVH
+972 
-983 AAGLKYRSPAY
+983 
-994 LPEAEAKQYTQSIRD
+994 KQH
-1009 YLTGNGYDGL
+1009 
-1019 IVNYES
+1019 
-1025 AKQGDRNTATG
+1025 
-1036 GWTRTIDN
+1036 
-1044 VFGGDQYVKYDTQT
+1044 
-1058 EQLASSQQPTP
+1058 TP

-1088 VEPAS
+1088 VEPVAS
-1093 VGAAEENFSG
+1093 VGAADENFSG

-1146 VGSRNTPDEGVDQVK
+1146 MGSRNTPDEGVDQVK

-1180 TEAVKDIAKWGDRAV
+1180 TEAMEDIAKRGDRAV

-1222 YAAGGEATQEDAAQI
+1222 YAAGGEASQADAAQI

-1283 TRGKNVEAVIPE
+1283 TRGKDVEAVIPE

-1310 GRQADAVEAIYQSI
+1310 GRQSDVVEAIYQAI

-1330 TLKEKWDTW
+1330 SLKEKWDTW

-1352 RNIAGNAAMKPFA
+1352 RNLAGNAAMKPFA

-1375 EAALEK
+1375 ETALEK

-1387 EDRTKALTTDKDL
+1387 EDRTKSLTTDKDL

-1423 GADVSKDKMS
+1423 GADVTKDKMS
-1433 ENRVV
+1433 ENRQI
-1438 FDTVLG
+1438 FK
-1444 SKTLGKGFEAA
+1444 SKGLEAA
-1455 RKVVEY
+1455 RKAVEY

-1542 MRAFGTAVDAVLPFR
+1542 IRAFGTAVDAVLPFR

-1569 YSIAEIVATAIKAFN
+1569 YSPVEIAATAIKAFK

-1665 PFFVGANIYSS
+1665 PFFVGANIYNS

-1685 DWADGVIRFMGA
+1685 DWADGVIRFIGA

-1711 SSLNDLIQDTKY
+1711 SGLNDLIQDTKY
-1723 ATDNKEVYKILS
+1723 AADNKEVYKILA

-1750 RQAVTASHANKQ
+1750 RQAVTASHTNKQ

-1773 RGWERVASNVPAL
+1773 RGWQRVASNVPAL
-1786 GEAMGLKTD
+1786 GEAMGLKAD

-1815 AFLNPSTV
+1815 SFLNPSTV
-1823 SKVDKSD
+1823 SQVDKSD
-1830 PTVNEINRLSKTE
+1830 PTVNEINRLAKTE
-1843 FGEGVV
+1843 FGDGVV

-1857 TYMDSSGETRKDVRL
+1857 TYMDSSGETHKDVRL

-1885 QTSKKVLDKLIASKD
+1885 QTSKKVLDKLIGSKD

-1922 TGAIKAMKD
+1922 TGAIKSMKD

-1946 KDPGAYIVG
+1946 NDPGAYIVG

-1962 TNALKTMT
+1962 TNALKTMV

-1977 ERPAQQKALEES
+1977 DRPAQQKELEES

-1997 KTIQKA
+1997 ETIQKA
-2003 IMDSAEGATKKYL
+2003 IMDAAEGATKKYL

-2036 SVPAKNRG
+2036 SVPAENRG
-2044 KIGYQLQAIS
+2044 KIGYQLQAIAS
-2054 GTKGLSEKDMDIAMK
+2054 TKGLSEEDMDAAMK

-2079 NEPNVTE
+2079 KSPDVSE
-2086 VVYDYLRKEKGY
+2086 LRYEYIRKDMGY
-2098 SAEDYAS
+2098 SAKDYAS
-2105 FKYAYNL
+2105 FRYAYNVADSEYGNDNNSVSKKEFY
-2112 AASDYGD
+2112 AAMESQGYS
-2119 KNGKVKKDEYIS
+2119 KKEAD
-2131 AMLDMGYDQATAKEI
+2131 DI
-2146 YDILWNGSSRK
+2146 YTVLWGTSNQS
-2157 HKAIQQQALDLYG
+2157 KAIKKHIRDLYG

>member
-1 MPLTEEE
+1 MVDEE
-8 KKRLDYVNNMGGNI
+8 KKKRVQSA
-22 VKEGKKNAFQSGK
+22 VKEAAPYRDDPVQFSNALKDAMNRRIDPIKKA
-35 LTPSQVSGSQSFTDY
+35 LTTTNQHPWRAPSQIQKQKQAAQEKTVSLTEK
-50 RRMQN
+50 
-55 SAYDSRNS
+55 
-63 TSSKKKSS
+63 T
-71 NKPTSS
+71 
-77 TYQDESKKQQSLS
+77 
-90 NKVQKKQQAKQ
+90 QKKQEKKDA
-101 VANSDL
+101 ADSAMSL
-107 LDYQNAQKPSQPQQ
+107 YQQSTPSKPQQ
-121 TYQQQQNQ
+121 NYQQQQNQ
-129 VQTGPD
+129 VQTEPD
-135 QKNALSYLEQQTTG
+135 KKNALSYLEQQTTG

-176 NARKDNETF
+176 NAQKDNEIF
-185 LSDYDEISAMTP
+185 LSDYDEISAMSP
-197 QEIQELEAYTTVRDE
+197 QEIQELEAYTTARDQ
-212 GRSENIFDEL
+212 GRSDNPLTEFYL
-222 IRKPAQRKK
+222 QSKRKK
-231 AAGSLLEKYGQQ
+231 TAGSLLEKYGQQ

-250 TYGRARHQRQEQE
+250 TYGRARHQQQEQQ
-263 VQQKARE
+263 VQQKAKE
-270 DVSTTGG
+270 DVSSFGG
-277 AVTRSIGT
+277 ALTRSVGT
-285 LVTAPFQGA
+285 VVTAPLQGA
-294 MSLKGRLDE
+294 MSVKGRLDE

-308 GRYNTLESFVPM
+308 GRYSTLESFVPM
-320 DAVRVYNNTVR
+320 DAARVYNNTVR
-331 SEVAKNIAG
+331 SEVAQNIAG
-340 EDDSNWVRQGAA
+340 DGSNPLRKGAA
-352 LLYQAGLGTAS
+352 VLYQAGIGTVS

-425 SVALAGNTNVFVN
+425 NVALSGNTNVFVN
-438 MVKQAGI
+438 MLKQAGI
-445 EVSNEGASILGSY
+445 EASNEGASILGSY

-464 LKDSSQYNQSVEAYM
+464 LKDSSQYSQSVEAYM
-479 DKALSQGMFETEA
+479 DQALSEGTFETEA
-492 EARAWAEHQAD
+492 EARAWAERQAD

-515 VAGISGGVSGGVAAV
+515 VAGISGAASGGVAAV
-530 KGNAAQKQLD
+530 RGNAAQKQLA

-573 QTTLTPEDVQ
+573 QTPLTPEDVQ

-605 LPDQPLQTPQ
+605 LPEQPLQTPQ

-635 NQAQQLTPEQI
+635 NQAQKMIPEQI
-646 QDIAQEAVSGGQDRV
+646 QDIAQEAVSGGQGKG
-661 EGQSGE
+661 EEQSGE
-667 ANTQPASTQDVANSD
+667 ANTQPASTQDVANSE
-682 SVRPDRP
+682 SVRPNRP

-713 NPMKNRDWN
+713 NPMNGRDWN
-722 NVGKRNV
+722 NVGKRSV
-729 KAYMYENPEVKR
+729 KAYMYDNPEVKR
-741 FYQEQAAWML
+741 FYQDQAAWML
-751 SELQDSTRGERFYN
+751 SELQDSTKGERFYN

-849 QSIQSPQT
+849 RSIQQPQA

-873 EQKSTQA
+873 EQKSTQV

-893 NAVSSA
+893 S
-899 QQPVSDFK
+899 
-907 KAKTGESITLE
+907 
-918 GFHGE
+918 
-923 GKAKGEIYAHA
+923 
-934 QVPIA
+934 
-939 GEGRYFAPTE
+939 
-949 NGAKNYGSNVS
+949 
-960 KETVHFDRPFVV
+960 VV
-972 KDDSDWSELVH
+972 QNE
-983 AAGLKYRSPAY
+983 AATPK
-994 LPEAEAKQYTQSIRD
+994 
-1009 YLTGNGYDGL
+1009 
-1019 IVNYES
+1019 
-1025 AKQGDRNTATG
+1025 
-1036 GWTRTIDN
+1036 
-1044 VFGGDQYVKYDTQT
+1044 
-1058 EQLASSQQPTP
+1058 QPTP

-1088 VEPAS
+1088 VEPVAS

-1127 EVPVRDQNGQKVS
+1127 EVPVLDQNGQKVS

-1146 VGSRNTPDEGVDQVK
+1146 MGSRNTPDEGVDQVK

-1180 TEAVKDIAKWGDRAV
+1180 TEAMEDIAKRGDRAV

-1222 YAAGGEATQEDAAQI
+1222 YAAGGEASQADAAQI

-1310 GRQADAVEAIYQSI
+1310 GRQSDVVEAIYQAI

-1330 TLKEKWDTW
+1330 SLKEKWDTW

-1352 RNIAGNAAMKPFA
+1352 RNLAGNSAMKPFA

-1375 EAALEK
+1375 ETALEK

-1387 EDRTKALTTDKDL
+1387 EDRTKSLTTDKDL

-1423 GADVSKDKMS
+1423 GADVTKDKMS
-1433 ENRVV
+1433 ENRQI
-1438 FDTVLG
+1438 FK
-1444 SKTLGKGFEAA
+1444 SKGLEAA
-1455 RKVVEY
+1455 RKAVEY

-1542 MRAFGTAVDAVLPFR
+1542 IRAFGTAVDAVLPFR

-1569 YSIAEIVATAIKAFN
+1569 YSPVEIATTAIKAFK

-1618 PSGDGIR
+1618 KSGDGIR

-1665 PFFVGANIYSS
+1665 PFFVGANIYNS

-1697 SQNTL
+1697 SQNML

-1711 SSLNDLIQDTKY
+1711 SGLNDLIQDTKY
-1723 ATDNKEVYKILS
+1723 ATDNKEVYKILA

-1786 GEAMGLKTD
+1786 GEAMGLKAD

-1815 AFLNPSTV
+1815 SFLNPSTV
-1823 SKVDKSD
+1823 SQVDKSD

-1843 FGEGVV
+1843 FGDGVV

-1857 TYMDSSGETRKDVRL
+1857 TYMDSSGETHKDVRL

-1962 TNALKTMT
+1962 TNALKTMA

-1977 ERPAQQKALEES
+1977 ERHAQQKELEES

-1997 KTIQKA
+1997 ETIQKA
-2003 IMDSAEGATKKYL
+2003 IMDAAEGNTKKYL

-2036 SVPAKNRG
+2036 SVPPENRK
-2044 KIGYQLQAIS
+2044 KIGYQLQAIA
-2054 GTKGLSEKDMDIAMK
+2054 GTKGLSEEDMDAAMK

-2079 NEPNVTE
+2079 KSPDVTE
-2086 VVYDYLRKEKGY
+2086 LRYEYIRKDMGY
-2098 SAEDYAS
+2098 SAKDYAA
-2105 FKYAYNL
+2105 FRYAYNIADSEYGNDNNGVSKKEFY
-2112 AASDYGD
+2112 AAMEDQGYS
-2119 KNGKVKKDEYIS
+2119 KKEAD
-2131 AMLDMGYDQATAKEI
+2131 DI
-2146 YDILWNGSSRK
+2146 YTILWGTSNQS
-2157 HKAIQQQALDLYG
+2157 KAIKKHIRDLYG